1 MRRVKRGGPVGQGT
15 VDGRFQ
21 ITGVLGRGN
30 MGEVHR
36 AQDLQAD
43 LGSPHREVAVKTV
56 LRARTGVAVDTSG
69 SSKDIKR
76 FHREV
81 RIMRMLSQGHPN
93 LTLLIDGGV
102 DQAPAGSGLPY
113 LAMELLDGN
122 PLAELIDEEPQL
134 PVSWVAAIG
143 AQIASGLAAAHT
155 AGVVHRDLKPANV
168 MLTRDG
174 TVKVLDFGMGSVV
187 DDPDQTRLT
196 STGVS
201 VGTARY
207 MAPEQ
212 FRAEQVTA
220 LADLYALGCILY
232 ELLIGRPPFSARTPY
247 ELSEQHQ
254 HQQPPQLTLVRPDL
268 PTPLVRLVNRLLEK
282 DTELRPEHA
291 ALVHDAL
298 VPLALAPDDTADLL
312 APHWQVMDPVARLR
326 ALLPERAPAAPVP
339 VPRRAPRLP
348 ETMDVFGIHAD
359 LIREYESFTKSATVI
374 RDARIDGFV
383 EDDLG
388 AKSQWPDPWLSLNPF
403 FADGGH
409 VTDLVRD
416 GVLHPRCA
424 EIFQAGKKEDSR
436 RPDGRPLTFHLH
448 QRQAIEAAQAGDS
461 YVLTTGT
468 GSGKSLAYIVPIV
481 DRVLKERQAAGP
493 GVGGRVRAIVVYPM
507 NALANSQL
515 GELEKYLRHGFGKD
529 REPVTFARY
538 TGQESD
544 EVRKELRKNPPDIL
558 LTNYVMLELMLTRPE
573 DRSGLID
580 KAAGLQ
586 FLVFDEL
593 HTYRGR
599 QGADVAF
606 LIRRVREACR
616 ASATLQ
622 CIGTSATMS
631 TEGSWEDQQRE
642 VAKVAG
648 RLFGTT
654 LLPKR
659 VIGETLVRATEEG
672 PVAVP
677 AERLR
682 VPAAPRAYEA
692 LTEDPLARWIESR
705 FGLERDE
712 TGRLR
717 RCAPGTVESAAEELA
732 AASGVNE
739 EAVREA
745 IRTTLEA
752 GAQAKNPRTER
763 PLFAFRLHQFLSK
776 GDTVY
781 TTLQDPLTRPLTRTY
796 QLEQPRSGGM
806 PLFPLAFCRECGQ
819 EYLTVWRT
827 EESGAFRYEPRRDT
841 SASGGRE
848 GEGYLYV
855 GVPGQD
861 YEWPADPQSAVD
873 DRRLPESWLEAD
885 AQGVTVVKKSYRPRV
900 PKRVVVDAFG
910 HEAGEG
916 LVAAFVPAPFLFCVH
931 CQVSYEQTRGRDF
944 AKLATLDQEGRS
956 SATSLISASIVKSL
970 RAVPEESLGKEARKL
985 LTFVDNRQD
994 ASLQAGHFNDFAQ
1007 VTQLRGALYQA
1018 AVRAGE
1024 DGLRHDDLAEAV
1036 TEVMGLSPRDYATG
1050 ASLPPSLE
1058 LRAKKAFRDVVGY
1071 RLYRDLERGWRI
1083 TMPNLEQTGLLR
1095 IGYEDLDWIAGKQER
1110 WDAAHAELRNADPA
1124 LREEVTR
1131 TLLDYMRRALAID
1144 VQYFRDDF
1152 DTLQRASEERLA
1164 GPWVLS
1170 ESDRPTV
1177 GTAYPYGS
1185 KPGMERSALFLSARG
1200 KFGKYLRRNMPELRD
1215 LPLEDVQGVIEDLL
1229 KVLLDAE
1236 LVHEVESAPEHAGP
1250 AYRRRAAQKRTGFR
1264 VSAAALVWR
1273 AGTGERGT
1281 IDPLARTYTSG
1292 EGPRVN
1298 PFFRDLY
1305 KTAAAELAG
1314 LFAREHTA
1322 QVTPEDRLERERQF
1336 RAAELPLLYCSPT
1349 MELGVDIS
1357 SLNAVMMRNV
1367 PPTPAN
1373 YAQRSGRAGRSGQPA
1388 LVTTYCATGNSHDQY
1403 YFRRSQDMVSG
1414 QVAPPRL
1421 DLANEDLVRS
1431 HLQAIWLAET
1441 GMKLG
1446 TAVPD
1451 VVDVAY
1457 DPEGGDRPD
1466 PLMPLPLRA
1475 DFRDR
1480 SLDEGARRR
1489 AAKAARTVL
1498 APLITDFEATT
1509 WWYDE
1514 WIENR
1519 IERAPK
1525 LFDASF
1531 ERWRDLFRAAVI
1543 DQYEQNKRVVDHTLS
1558 PGEQSRARTR
1568 RREAETQTHLL
1579 LNRSS
1584 DSKSV
1589 TSDFNPYRY
1598 LASEG
1603 FLPGYS
1609 FPRLPLAA
1617 YIPRSGN
1624 RRNADGDYL
1633 QRPRF
1638 LAIREFGPGA
1648 LIYHEGARYQVT
1660 RVQLPPDAS
1669 GDLATAEARRCDGC
1683 GYHYAV
1689 KVGTDVC
1696 SMCGESLRGKRTG
1709 LLHLHTVYTTPRE
1722 RISSDEEERRRAGFR
1737 LETSY
1742 AFQEHGARRGRL
1754 TSHVSDAGG
1763 APVLDLDYGDSAT
1776 VRITNLGRVRDKEGE
1791 PDGYWLDL
1799 GDGRWLNDRAAAD
1812 AIEGTGMPVVDE
1824 DGNEKRRKKRV
1835 LPYVEDRRN
1844 ILVVTLDEALP
1855 EPVALSFL
1863 YALERGIEA
1872 AFELEDSEL
1881 TAELLPPDDG
1891 PRGRLLFTEAA
1902 EGGAGVL
1909 RRIQHER
1916 DALAKAARTA
1926 LAICH
1931 FDPDSGDDEGGP
1943 AADEACAR
1951 GCYACL
1957 LTYGNQTHHRRLSRH
1972 AAQPLLMRLAG
1983 SLTAREDRGESRSER
1998 FRRLAPAAGVTTGA
2012 RAAEGT
2018 GPAAG
2023 TSAAEPAESATSAAQ
2038 SSVQAPTPL
2047 ETDLAALVANG
2058 DLLGW
2063 LRAKGYR
2070 VPDEVGPFVGA
2081 AAARPDLVFRLEGVN
2096 LAVFVD
2102 VPGQAADSSRDIEAG
2117 YRLEDAGWDVLR
2129 FPTDADWDAITA
2141 HNAAYFHLR

>member
-1 MRRVKRGGPVGQGT
+1 MI
-15 VDGRFQ
+15 DGRFR
-21 ITGVLGRGN
+21 ITGSVGRGN

-36 AQDLQAD
+36 AEDLQAPP
-43 LGSPHREVAVKTV
+43 GSVHRDVAVKTI
-56 LRARTGVAVDTSG
+56 LRGRTGSTIDASG
-69 SSKDIKR
+69 ARKEVER
-76 FHREV
+76 FRREV
-81 RIMRMLSQGHPN
+81 RIMRMLSKGHPN

-102 DQAPAGSGLPY
+102 DLTAQGDGLPY
-113 LAMELLDGN
+113 LVMELLDGH
-122 PLAELIDEEPQL
+122 PLSDLIDEEPQL
-134 PVSWVAAIG
+134 PVSWAAAIG

-168 MLTRDG
+168 MLTGDG
-174 TVKVLDFGMGSVV
+174 TVKILDFGMGSIV

-212 FRAEQVTA
+212 FRAERVSG

-247 ELSEQHQ
+247 ELCEQHK
-254 HQQPPQLTLVRPDL
+254 HQQPPRLTLVRPDL
-268 PTPLVRLVNRLLEK
+268 PAELVRLVERLLEK
-282 DTELRPEHA
+282 DVELRPENA

-298 VPLALAPDDTADLL
+298 VPLALAPDDTAALL
-312 APHWQVMDPVARLR
+312 APHWQAMDPVKRLR
-326 ALLPERAPAAPVP
+326 ALLPARTAAAPVP
-339 VPRRAPRLP
+339 VPRKAPRVP

-359 LIREYESFTKSATVI
+359 LISEYEDFTRSSTVI
-374 RDARIDGFV
+374 RDPRVEGFV
-383 EDDLG
+383 KDDLA

-403 FADGGH
+403 FADGGQ

-424 EIFQAGKKEDSR
+424 EIFQAGKKEGAR

-468 GSGKSLAYIVPIV
+468 GSGKSLSYIVPIV
-481 DRVLKERQAAGP
+481 DHVLKEREAAGP
-493 GVGGRVRAIVVYPM
+493 GAERRVRAIVVYPM

-515 GELEKYLRHGFGKD
+515 MELEKYLRHGFGAGH
-529 REPVTFARY
+529 EPVTFARY

-544 EVRKELRKNPPDIL
+544 EQRKALRKDPPDIL
-558 LTNYVMLELMLTRPE
+558 LTNYVMLELMLTRPD
-573 DRSGLID
+573 DRTSLIRM
-580 KAAGLQ
+580 AEGLQ

-631 TEGSWEDQQRE
+631 TEGSWEEQRRE

-654 LLPKR
+654 VVPKR
-659 VIGETLVRATEEG
+659 VIGETLIRATEEA
-672 PVAVP
+672 PATVP

-682 VPAAPRAYEA
+682 VPAAPLSYEA
-692 LTEDPLARWIESR
+692 LTKDSLARWLESR
-705 FGLERDE
+705 FGLERE
-712 TGRLR
+712 EGTGRLR
-717 RCAPGTVESAAEELA
+717 RCAPETVETAAAELA
-732 AASGVNE
+732 SASGEPE
-739 EAVREA
+739 ERVAEA

-752 GAQAKNPRTER
+752 GARAKHPVTER

-781 TTLQDPLTRPLTRTY
+781 TTLQDPLSRPLTRTY
-796 QLEQPRSGGM
+796 QLEQPGSGGM
-806 PLFPLAFCRECGQ
+806 PLFPLSFCRECGQ

-827 EESGAFRYEPRRDT
+827 EESGSFRYEPRRDT
-841 SASGGRE
+841 SASGGRD

-855 GVPGQD
+855 GVPGED
-861 YEWPADPQSAVD
+861 YEWPVDSQTAVD
-873 DRRLPESWLEAD
+873 DRRLPESWLESD
-885 AQGVTVVKKSYRPRV
+885 AQGVTVVKKSHRPRV
-900 PKRVVVDAFG
+900 PKRVIVDPLG
-910 HEAGEG
+910 NESGEG

-970 RAVPEESLGKEARKL
+970 RAVPEDSLGKEARKL

-1018 AVRAGE
+1018 AVQAGE
-1024 DGLRHDDLAEAV
+1024 EGLHHDDLAEAV
-1036 TEVMGLSPRDYATG
+1036 TAVMGLSPREYTG
-1050 ASLPPSLE
+1050 SASLPPSLE
-1058 LRAKKAFRDVVGY
+1058 RRAAKAFRDVVGY

-1095 IGYEDLDWIAGKQER
+1095 IDYEDLAWVTDQPER
-1110 WDAAHAELRNADPA
+1110 WQSTHTVLREADPA
-1124 LREEVTR
+1124 LREEIAR

-1152 DTLQRASEERLA
+1152 DVLQGASEERLT

-1185 KPGMERSALFLSARG
+1185 RPGMERSALFLSARG
-1200 KFGKYLRRNMPELRD
+1200 KFGKYLRRNMPELRA
-1215 LPLEDVQGVIEDLL
+1215 LPLDDVQNVIEDLL
-1229 KVLLDAE
+1229 KVLLEAE
-1236 LVHEVESAPEHAGP
+1236 LVREVEAAPERSGP
-1250 AYRRRAAQKRTGFR
+1250 AYRRPAAQKRTGYR
-1264 VSAAALVWR
+1264 VAAAALVWR
-1273 AGTGERGT
+1273 AGGGERGAV
-1281 IDPLARTYTSG
+1281 DPLARTYNKG

-1305 KTAAAELAG
+1305 RTAAAELAG
-1314 LFAREHTA
+1314 LYAREHTA
-1322 QVTPEDRLERERQF
+1322 QVPPEDRLERERQF
-1336 RAAELPLLYCSPT
+1336 RTAELPLLYCSPT

-1357 SLNAVMMRNV
+1357 SLNAVLMRNV

-1388 LVTTYCATGNSHDQY
+1388 LVATYCATGNSHDQY
-1403 YFRRSQDMVSG
+1403 YFRRSQDMVAG

-1446 TAVPD
+1446 TAIPD
-1451 VVDVAY
+1451 IVDVAY
-1457 DPEGGDRPD
+1457 DPDGDDRPD
-1466 PLMPLPLRA
+1466 PHMALPLVDRI
-1475 DFRDR
+1475 RDE

-1489 AAKAARTVL
+1489 AIDAARAVL
-1498 APLITDFEATT
+1498 APLTADLAATT

-1514 WIENR
+1514 WVEDR
-1519 IERAPK
+1519 IERAPQR
-1525 LFDASF
+1525 FDVAF
-1531 ERWRDLFRAAVI
+1531 DRWRQLFRAAVI

-1558 PGEQSRARTR
+1558 QGEQSRARTR
-1568 RREAETQTHLL
+1568 RREAETQTNLL

-1589 TSDFNPYRY
+1589 MSDFNPYRY

-1689 KVGTDVC
+1689 KVGADVC
-1696 SMCGESLRGKRTG
+1696 GMCGESLRGKRTG

-1742 AFQEHGARRGRL
+1742 AFQDHGARKGRL
-1754 TSHVSDAGG
+1754 TSHVTDTEG

-1844 ILVVTLDEALP
+1844 ILVVTLDEPQP
-1855 EPVALSFL
+1855 EPIALSFL

-1891 PRGRLLFTEAA
+1891 PRRRILFMEAA

-1909 RRIQHER
+1909 RRIQHDK
-1916 DALAKAARTA
+1916 DALAQAARTA
-1926 LAICH
+1926 LEICH
-1931 FDPDSGDDEGGP
+1931 FDPETGEDLGGP
-1943 AADEACAR
+1943 SADEECAR
-1951 GCYACL
+1951 GCYVCL
-1957 LTYGNQTHHRRLSRH
+1957 LSYANQTHHRRLSRH
-1972 AAQPLLMRLAG
+1972 AARPLLLRLARA
-1983 SLTAREDRGESRSER
+1983 LTEREDRGESRSEQ
-1998 FRRLAPAAGVTTGA
+1998 FRRLAPAVDVVRDADPVPT
-2012 RAAEGT
+2012 
-2018 GPAAG
+2018 PA
-2023 TSAAEPAESATSAAQ
+2023 
-2038 SSVQAPTPL
+2038 SVPTPL
-2047 ETDLAALVANG
+2047 EADLGALVTGG

-2070 VPDEVGPFVGA
+2070 LPDEVEVLVPEAG
-2081 AAARPDLVFRLEGVN
+2081 ARPDLVFRLDGAN

-2102 VPGQAADSSRDIEAG
+2102 GPGRTADSTRDIEAG

-2129 FPTDADWDAITA
+2129 FPTDADWDAITSY
-2141 HNAAYFHLR
+2141 NAAYFHLR

>member
-1 MRRVKRGGPVGQGT
+1 MRRVKRGKAVDLVT
-15 VDGRFQ
+15 VNGRFR
-21 ITGVLGRGN
+21 ITGIVGRGN

-36 AQDLQAD
+36 AEDLQAAPD
-43 LGSPHREVAVKTV
+43 SPHREVAVKTV
-56 LRARTGVAVDTSG
+56 LRGRTGVAIDASESG
-69 SSKDIKR
+69 KEIDR
-76 FHREV
+76 FRREV

-93 LTLLIDGGV
+93 LTRLIDGGV
-102 DQAPAGSGLPY
+102 DDQGGGSGLPY
-113 LAMELLDGN
+113 LAMELLDGH
-122 PLAELIDEEPQL
+122 PLADLIDEEPQL
-134 PVSWVAAIG
+134 PVSWVAAVG
-143 AQIASGLAAAHT
+143 AQIAAGLAAAHT

-174 TVKVLDFGMGSVV
+174 TVKILDFGMGSIV

-212 FRAEQVTA
+212 FRAERVTA

-232 ELLIGRPPFSARTPY
+232 ELLIGQPPFSARTPY

-254 HQQPPQLTLVRPDL
+254 HARPPLLTLVRPDL
-268 PTPLVRLVNRLLEK
+268 PAELVRLVDRLLEK
-282 DTELRPEHA
+282 DAELRPENA
-291 ALVHDAL
+291 ALLRDVL
-298 VPLALAPDDTADLL
+298 VPLAFAPDDTAALL
-312 APHWQVMDPVARLR
+312 APHWQVMNPVARLR
-326 ALLPERAPAAPVP
+326 ALLPERTPAAPAP
-339 VPRRAPRLP
+339 VPRREPRLP

-359 LIREYESFTKSATVI
+359 LISEYESFTKSATVI
-374 RDARIDGFV
+374 RDARIAGFV
-383 EDDLG
+383 EDDMAG
-388 AKSQWPDPWLSLNPF
+388 KSQWPDPWLSLNPF
-403 FADGGH
+403 FADGGK

-416 GVLHPRCA
+416 GILHPKCA
-424 EIFQAGKKEDSR
+424 EIFQAGKKGSSR

-468 GSGKSLAYIVPIV
+468 GSGKSLSYIVPIV
-481 DRVLKERQAAGP
+481 NHVLKERQAGGA
-493 GVGGRVRAIVVYPM
+493 GGRVRAIVVYPM

-515 GELEKYLRHGFGKD
+515 MELEKYLRHGFGAGN
-529 REPVTFARY
+529 EPVTFARY

-544 EVRKELRKNPPDIL
+544 DQRRELRKNPPDIL
-558 LTNYVMLELMLTRPE
+558 LTNYVMLELMLTRPD
-573 DRSGLID
+573 DRSSLIRMAD
-580 KAAGLQ
+580 GLQ

-631 TEGSWEDQQRE
+631 TEGTWEDQRRE

-654 LLPKR
+654 VLPKR
-659 VIGETLVRATEEG
+659 VIGETLIRATEEA
-672 PVAVP
+672 PVTVP

-682 VPAAPRAYEA
+682 VQAAPRSYEA
-692 LTEDPLARWIESR
+692 LTKDSLARWLESR
-705 FGLERDE
+705 FGLERE
-712 TGRLR
+712 EGTGRFR
-717 RCAPGTVESAAEELA
+717 RCAPGTVEDAAAELA
-732 AASGVNE
+732 AESGVAE
-739 EAVREA
+739 ESVREA

-752 GAQAKNPRTER
+752 GSQAKNPMTER

-781 TTLQDPLTRPLTRTY
+781 TTLEDPLSRPLTRTY
-796 QLEQPRSGGM
+796 QLEQPGSDGK

-841 SASGGRE
+841 SASGGRD
-848 GEGYLYV
+848 GEGYLYL
-855 GVPGQD
+855 GMPGED
-861 YEWPADPQSAVD
+861 YEWPADPQTAVD
-873 DRRLPESWLEAD
+873 DRRLPESWLETD

-900 PKRVVVDAFG
+900 PKRVVVDGFG
-910 HEAGEG
+910 NESGEG

-1024 DGLRHDDLAEAV
+1024 EGLHHDELAEAV
-1036 TEVMGLSPRDYATG
+1036 TEVMGLSPREYAEG
-1050 ASLPPSLE
+1050 KALAPSME
-1058 LRAKKAFRDVVGY
+1058 RRATKAFRDVVGY

-1095 IGYEDLDWIAGKQER
+1095 IDYEDLGWIAAQPDR
-1110 WDAAHAELRNADPA
+1110 WQAAHAVLREADPA
-1124 LREEVTR
+1124 LREEVAR

-1152 DTLQRASEERLA
+1152 DTLLRASEERLT

-1170 ESDRPTV
+1170 EGDRPAV

-1200 KFGKYLRRNMPELRD
+1200 KFGKYLRRNMPELRA
-1215 LPLEDVQGVIEDLL
+1215 LPLDDVQGVIEDLL

-1236 LVHEVESAPEHAGP
+1236 LVREVEAAPEHAGP
-1250 AYRRRAAQKRTGFR
+1250 AYRRRATEKRTGYR
-1264 VSAAALVWR
+1264 VSAAALIWR
-1273 AGTGERGT
+1273 AGSGERGA
-1281 IDPLARTYTSG
+1281 IDPLARTYSSG

-1305 KTAAAELAG
+1305 RTAAAELAG

-1322 QVTPEDRLERERQF
+1322 QVTPEDRLEREGRF
-1336 RAAELPLLYCSPT
+1336 RTAELPLLYCSPT

-1357 SLNAVMMRNV
+1357 SLNAVLMRNV

-1403 YFRRSQDMVSG
+1403 YFRRSEDMVAG

-1431 HLQAIWLAET
+1431 HIQGIWLAET

-1446 TAVPD
+1446 VAIPD

-1457 DPEGGDRPD
+1457 DPDGSDRPD
-1466 PLMPLPLRA
+1466 PQMPLPLLPHI
-1475 DFRDR
+1475 RDL

-1489 AAKAARTVL
+1489 AVAAARTVL
-1498 APLITDFEATT
+1498 APLIADFADTT

-1514 WIENR
+1514 WIEDR
-1519 IERAPK
+1519 IERAPQR
-1525 LFDASF
+1525 FDDSF
-1531 ERWRDLFRAAVI
+1531 DRWRELFRAAVV

-1558 PGEQSRARTR
+1558 QGEQGRARTR
-1568 RREAETQTHLL
+1568 RREAETQTNLL

-1589 TSDFNPYRY
+1589 MSDFNPYRY

-1689 KVGTDVC
+1689 KPGVDRCT
-1696 SMCGESLRGKRTG
+1696 MCHEELRSKRTG

-1742 AFQEHGARRGRL
+1742 AFQGHGARKGRL
-1754 TSHVSDAGG
+1754 TSHVTDAEG

-1844 ILVVTLDEALP
+1844 ILVLTLDEPQP

-1891 PRGRLLFTEAA
+1891 PRRRILFTEAA

-1909 RRIQHER
+1909 RRIQHDK

-1926 LAICH
+1926 LEICH
-1931 FDPDSGDDEGGP
+1931 FDPDTGEDEGGP
-1943 AADEACAR
+1943 ADGEECAR

-1957 LTYGNQTHHRRLSRH
+1957 LTYANQTHHRRLSRH
-1972 AAQPLLMRLAG
+1972 AAHPLLVRLADAR
-1983 SLTAREDRGESRSER
+1983 TEREDRGESRSER
-1998 FRRLAPAAGVTTGA
+1998 FRRLAPAVSSGD
-2012 RAAEGT
+2012 AA
-2018 GPAAG
+2018 P
-2023 TSAAEPAESATSAAQ
+2023 ESVSL
-2038 SSVQAPTPL
+2038 TPV
-2047 ETDLAALVANG
+2047 EADLAALVARG

-2070 VPDEVGPFVGA
+2070 LPDEVNVLVQQAGA
-2081 AAARPDLVFRLEGVN
+2081 CPDLVFRLDGAN

-2102 VPGQAADSSRDIEAG
+2102 VPGHPADSTRDVEAG

-2129 FPTDADWDAITA
+2129 FPTDADWDTIKDN
-2141 HNAAYFHLR
+2141 NAAYFHLR

>member
-1 MRRVKRGGPVGQGT
+1 MGLET
-15 VDGRFQ
+15 VDGRFR
-21 ITGVLGRGN
+21 ITGIVGRGN

-36 AQDLQAD
+36 AEDLRAAPD
-43 LGSPHREVAVKTV
+43 SPHREVAVKTV
-56 LRARTGVAVDTSG
+56 LRGRTGIAVDASG
-69 SSKDIKR
+69 SGKEIDR
-76 FHREV
+76 FRREV

-102 DQAPAGSGLPY
+102 DQAPGGSGLPY
-113 LAMELLDGN
+113 LAMELLDGH
-122 PLAELIDEEPQL
+122 PLADLIDEEPQL
-134 PVSWVAAIG
+134 PVSWVAAVG
-143 AQIASGLAAAHT
+143 AQIAAGLAAAHT

-168 MLTRDG
+168 MLTGDG
-174 TVKVLDFGMGSVV
+174 TIKVLDFGMGSIV

-212 FRAEQVTA
+212 FRAERVSA

-232 ELLIGRPPFSARTPY
+232 ELLIGQPPFSARTPF

-254 HQQPPQLTLVRPDL
+254 HERPPQLTLVRPDL
-268 PTPLVRLVNRLLEK
+268 PSGLVRLVDRLLEK
-282 DTELRPEHA
+282 DAELRPENA
-291 ALVHDAL
+291 ALVRDAL
-298 VPLALAPDDTADLL
+298 VPLALAPDDTAALL

-326 ALLPERAPAAPVP
+326 ALLPQRAPAAPAP
-339 VPRRAPRLP
+339 VPRREPRLP

-359 LIREYESFTKSATVI
+359 LISEYESFTKSATVV
-374 RDARIDGFV
+374 RDARIAGFV
-383 EDDLG
+383 EDDLA

-403 FADGGH
+403 FADGGQ

-424 EIFQAGKKEDSR
+424 EIFQAGKKETSP

-481 DRVLKERQAAGP
+481 DRVLKERQAADP
-493 GVGGRVRAIVVYPM
+493 DAGGRVRAIVVYPM

-515 GELEKYLRHGFGKD
+515 MELEKYLRHGFGKG

-544 EVRKELRKNPPDIL
+544 EQRKELRKNPPDIL
-558 LTNYVMLELMLTRPE
+558 LTNYVMLELMLTRPD
-573 DRSGLID
+573 DRSSLIRM
-580 KAAGLQ
+580 AEGLQ

-631 TEGSWEDQQRE
+631 TEGSWENQQRE

-654 LLPKR
+654 VLPKR
-659 VIGETLVRATEEG
+659 VIGETLVRATEEA
-672 PVAVP
+672 PTAMP

-682 VPAAPRAYEA
+682 VPAAPRSYEA
-692 LTEDPLARWIESR
+692 LTKDTLARWVESR
-705 FGLERDE
+705 FGLEREED
-712 TGRLR
+712 TGRFR
-717 RCAPGTVESAAEELA
+717 RCAPGTVEDAAAELA
-732 AASGVNE
+732 AQSGVAE
-739 EAVREA
+739 ESVREA

-752 GAQAKNPRTER
+752 GAQAKHPVTER

-781 TTLQDPLTRPLTRTY
+781 TTLEDPLSRPLTRTY
-796 QLEQPRSGGM
+796 QLEQPGSDGM

-841 SASGGRE
+841 SASGGRD

-855 GVPGQD
+855 GMPGED
-861 YEWPADPQSAVD
+861 YEWPADPQKAVD
-873 DRRLPESWLEAD
+873 DRRLPESWLEPD

-910 HEAGEG
+910 NESGEEE

-1007 VTQLRGALYQA
+1007 VTQLRGALHQA
-1018 AVRAGE
+1018 AVQAGE
-1024 DGLRHDDLAEAV
+1024 EGLRHDGLAEAV
-1036 TEVMGLSPRDYATG
+1036 TEVMGLSSREYAAGTKL
-1050 ASLPPSLE
+1050 APSME
-1058 LRAKKAFRDVVGY
+1058 SRAAKAFRDVVGY

-1095 IGYEDLDWIAGKQER
+1095 IDYEDLGWIAAQSDR
-1110 WDAAHAELRNADPA
+1110 WESAHAVLRDADPA
-1124 LREEVTR
+1124 LREEIAR
-1131 TLLDYMRRALAID
+1131 TLLDFMRRALAVD

-1152 DTLQRASEERLA
+1152 DTLQRASEERLT
-1164 GPWVLS
+1164 GPWVLG
-1170 ESDRPTV
+1170 ESDRPAV

-1185 KPGMERSALFLSARG
+1185 RPGMERSALFLSARG

-1215 LPLEDVQGVIEDLL
+1215 LPLDDVQGVIEDLL

-1236 LVHEVESAPEHAGP
+1236 LVREVEATPEHSGP

-1264 VSAAALVWR
+1264 VSAAALIWR
-1273 AGTGERGT
+1273 AGNGERGAV
-1281 IDPLARTYTSG
+1281 DPLARTYSSG

-1305 KTAAAELAG
+1305 RTAAAELAG

-1431 HLQAIWLAET
+1431 HLQGIWLAET
-1441 GMKLG
+1441 AMKLG
-1446 TAVPD
+1446 TAIPD
-1451 VVDVAY
+1451 VIDVAY

-1466 PLMPLPLRA
+1466 PQMSLPVRIEFLSL
-1475 DFRDR
+1475 
-1480 SLDEGARRR
+1480 SLDEDARRR
-1489 AAKAARTVL
+1489 AATAARTVL
-1498 APLITDFEATT
+1498 APLISEFASTT

-1514 WIENR
+1514 WIEDR
-1519 IERAPK
+1519 IERAPDK
-1525 LFDASF
+1525 FNASF
-1531 ERWRDLFRAAVI
+1531 DRWRQLFRAAVI

-1558 PGEQSRARTR
+1558 PGEQGRARTR
-1568 RREAETQTHLL
+1568 RREAETQTNLL

-1589 TSDFNPYRY
+1589 MSDFNPYRY

-1669 GDLATAEARRCDGC
+1669 GDLATAEARRCYGC

-1689 KVGTDVC
+1689 KVGSDVC
-1696 SMCGESLRGKRTG
+1696 TMCGESLRDKRTG

-1742 AFQEHGARRGRL
+1742 AFQDHGARKGRL
-1754 TSHVSDAGG
+1754 TSHVTDTGG

-1791 PDGYWLDL
+1791 QDGYWLDL

-1824 DGNEKRRKKRV
+1824 DGNEKRRKRRV

-1844 ILVVTLDEALP
+1844 ILVVTLDEPQP

-1891 PRGRLLFTEAA
+1891 PRRHMLFTEAA

-1909 RRIQHER
+1909 RRIQHET
-1916 DALAKAARTA
+1916 DALAKAAQTA
-1926 LAICH
+1926 LEICH
-1931 FDPDSGDDEGGP
+1931 FDPETGEDKGGP
-1943 AADEACAR
+1943 ADGEQCAR

-1957 LTYGNQTHHRRLSRH
+1957 LTYGNQTHHRQLSRH
-1972 AAQPLLMRLAG
+1972 AARPLLARLAG
-1983 SLTAREDRGESRSER
+1983 ALTTREDRGESRSER
-1998 FRRLAPAAGVTTGA
+1998 FRRLAPAVGSTGA
-2012 RAAEGT
+2012 
-2018 GPAAG
+2018 PAASSAG
-2023 TSAAEPAESATSAAQ
+2023 TAPAHAPKP
-2038 SSVQAPTPL
+2038 APTQL
-2047 ETDLAALVANG
+2047 EADLSALVASG
-2058 DLLGW
+2058 DLIGW

-2070 VPDEVGPFVGA
+2070 LPDEVNAFVDG
-2081 AAARPDLVFRLEGVN
+2081 AAARPDLVFRLDGAN

-2102 VPGQAADSSRDIEAG
+2102 VPGTPADSARDIEAG
-2117 YRLEDAGWDVLR
+2117 YRLEDAAWDVLR
-2129 FPTDADWDAITA
+2129 FPTDADWNAITE
-2141 HNAAYFHLR
+2141 HHAAYFHLR

>member
-1 MRRVKRGGPVGQGT
+1 MGLETVG
-15 VDGRFQ
+15 GRFR
-21 ITGVLGRGN
+21 ITGAVGRGN
-30 MGEVHR
+30 MGEVRR
-36 AQDLQAD
+36 AEDLDAAPD
-43 LGSPHREVAVKTV
+43 SPHREVAVKTV
-56 LRARTGVAVDTSG
+56 LRGRTGIAVDTSG
-69 SSKDIKR
+69 SGKEIDR
-76 FHREV
+76 FRREV

-102 DQAPAGSGLPY
+102 DGGVDGGPGGSGLPY
-113 LAMELLDGN
+113 LAMELLDGH
-122 PLAELIDEEPQL
+122 PLADLIDEEPQL
-134 PVSWVAAIG
+134 PVSWAAAIG
-143 AQIASGLAAAHT
+143 AQIAAGLTAAHT

-168 MLTRDG
+168 MLTGDG
-174 TVKVLDFGMGSVV
+174 TVKILDFGMGSIV

-212 FRAEQVTA
+212 FRAERVSA
-220 LADLYALGCILY
+220 PADLYALGCVLY
-232 ELLIGRPPFSARTPY
+232 ELLIGRPPFSARTAF
-247 ELSEQHQ
+247 ELSRQHL
-254 HQQPPQLTLVRPDL
+254 HELPPRLTLVRPDL
-268 PTPLVRLVNRLLEK
+268 PAGLVRLVDRLLEK
-282 DTELRPEHA
+282 DAELRPENA
-291 ALVHDAL
+291 DAVRETL
-298 VPLALAPDDTADLL
+298 VPLALAPDPTAGLL
-312 APHWQVMDPVARLR
+312 APHWRAMDPVARLR
-326 ALLPERAPAAPVP
+326 ALLPEPAPAAPAP
-339 VPRRAPRLP
+339 APRRRPRLP
-348 ETMDVFGIHAD
+348 ETMDVFGIHSD
-359 LIREYESFTKSATVI
+359 LIAEYADFTRSATVI
-374 RDARIDGFV
+374 RDARIEGFV
-383 EDDLG
+383 EEDL
-388 AKSQWPDPWLSLNPF
+388 ARKSQWPDPWLSLNPF
-403 FADGGH
+403 FADGGQ

-424 EIFQAGKKEDSR
+424 EIFQAGKRKDSP

-448 QRQAIEAAQAGDS
+448 QRQAIEAAHAGDS

-481 DRVLKERQAAGP
+481 DRVLREREAAGP
-493 GVGGRVRAIVVYPM
+493 KAGGRVRAIVVYPM

-515 GELEKYLRHGFGKD
+515 GELEKYLRHGFGRG

-538 TGQESD
+538 TGQESEED
-544 EVRKELRKNPPDIL
+544 RRELRRDPPDIL
-558 LTNYVMLELMLTRPE
+558 LTNYVMLELMLTRPD
-573 DRSGLID
+573 DRSSLIRMAEGLR
-580 KAAGLQ
+580 

-616 ASATLQ
+616 ASASLQ
-622 CIGTSATMS
+622 CVGTSATMS
-631 TEGSWEDQQRE
+631 TEGPWEEQRRE
-642 VAKVAG
+642 VARVAG
-648 RLFGTT
+648 RLFGTVV
-654 LLPKR
+654 LPER
-659 VIGETLVRATEEG
+659 VIGETLVRATGEAPES
-672 PVAVP
+672 VP

-682 VPAAPRAYEA
+682 VPAAPRSYEA
-692 LTEDPLARWIESR
+692 LARDPLARWVESR
-705 FGLERDE
+705 FGLETE
-712 TGRLR
+712 EGTGRLR
-717 RCAPGTVESAAEELA
+717 RRAPETVERAAAELT
-732 AASGVNE
+732 AASGVDGE
-739 EAVREA
+739 SVREA

-752 GAQAKNPRTER
+752 GAQAKHPLTER

-781 TTLQDPLTRPLTRTY
+781 TTLEDPLTRPLTRTY
-796 QLEQPRSGGM
+796 QLEQPGSGGK
-806 PLFPLAFCRECGQ
+806 PLFPLSFCRECGQ

-827 EESGAFRYEPRRDT
+827 EEGGAFRYEPRRDT
-841 SASGGRE
+841 SASGGRD
-848 GEGYLYV
+848 GEGYLYL
-855 GVPGQD
+855 GMPGQD
-861 YEWPADPQSAVD
+861 YEWPADPRKAVD
-873 DRRLPESWLEAD
+873 DRRLPESWLEPD
-885 AQGVTVVKKSYRPRV
+885 AQGVMVVRKSYRPRV
-900 PKRVVVDAFG
+900 PRRVVVDAYG
-910 HEAGEG
+910 NESGEGTGENGGTG

-931 CQVSYEQTRGRDF
+931 CQVSYEQTRGQDF
-944 AKLATLDQEGRS
+944 AKLATLAQEGRS

-970 RAVPEESLGKEARKL
+970 RAVPEESLDKEARKL

-1024 DGLRHDDLAEAV
+1024 EGLRHDGLAEAV
-1036 TEVMGLSPRDYATG
+1036 TEVMGLAPREYASGTD
-1050 ASLPPSLE
+1050 LPPSLE
-1058 LRAKKAFRDVVGY
+1058 RRAAKVFRDVVGY

-1095 IGYEDLDWIAGKQER
+1095 IDYEDLVWVATRPER
-1110 WDAAHAELRNADPA
+1110 WQSSHAVLRGADPA
-1124 LREEVTR
+1124 LREEVAR
-1131 TLLDYMRRALAID
+1131 TLLDFMRRALAID
-1144 VQYFRDDF
+1144 VRYFRDDF
-1152 DTLQRASEERLA
+1152 DALQRASEERLT
-1164 GPWVLS
+1164 GPWVLG
-1170 ESDRPTV
+1170 ESDRPAV
-1177 GTAYPYGS
+1177 GTAYPYAS
-1185 KPGMERSALFLSARG
+1185 RPGMERSALFLSARG
-1200 KFGKYLRRNMPELRD
+1200 KFGRYLRRNIPELRD
-1215 LPLEDVQGVIEDLL
+1215 LPLDDVRCVIEDLL
-1229 KVLLDAE
+1229 KVLREAD
-1236 LVHEVESAPEHAGP
+1236 LVREVEAAPERSGP
-1250 AYRRRAAQKRTGFR
+1250 AYRRRADQKRTGYR
-1264 VSAAALVWR
+1264 VSASALIWR
-1273 AGTGERGT
+1273 AGSGERGAV
-1281 IDPLARTYTSG
+1281 DPLARTYSSG

-1305 KTAAAELAG
+1305 RGAAAELAG

-1322 QVTPEDRLERERQF
+1322 QVAPEDRLERERRF
-1336 RAAELPLLYCSPT
+1336 REAELPLLYCSPT

-1373 YAQRSGRAGRSGQPA
+1373 YAQRSGRAGRSGRPA

-1403 YFRRSQDMVSG
+1403 YFRRSRDMVAG

-1431 HLQAIWLAET
+1431 HLQGIWLAET

-1446 TAVPD
+1446 TAIPD

-1457 DPEGGDRPD
+1457 DPDGGDRPD
-1466 PLMPLPLRA
+1466 PRMPLPLLP
-1475 DFRDR
+1475 DVRDK
-1480 SLDEGARRR
+1480 SLDEAARRR
-1489 AAKAARTVL
+1489 AVATARTVL
-1498 APLITDFEATT
+1498 APLIADFEATT

-1514 WIENR
+1514 WIEDR
-1519 IERAPK
+1519 IERAPER
-1525 LFDASF
+1525 FDASF
-1531 ERWRDLFRAAVI
+1531 DRWRGLFRAAVI
-1543 DQYEQNKRVVDHTLS
+1543 DQYEQNRRVVDHTLS
-1558 PGEQSRARTR
+1558 PGEQSRARSR
-1568 RREAETQTHLL
+1568 RREAETQTNLL
-1579 LNRSS
+1579 LNRSV

-1589 TSDFNPYRY
+1589 MSDFNPYRY

-1683 GYHYAV
+1683 GYHH
-1689 KVGTDVC
+1689 DVRAGSDLC
-1696 SMCGESLRGKRTG
+1696 AMCGEPLRGKRTG

-1742 AFQEHGARRGRL
+1742 AFQDHGVRKGRL
-1754 TSHVSDAGG
+1754 TSHVTDAGG

-1824 DGNEKRRKKRV
+1824 EGNEKRRKKRV

-1844 ILVVTLDEALP
+1844 ILVVTLDEPLP
-1855 EPVALSFL
+1855 EPVALSVL
-1863 YALERGIEA
+1863 YALERGVEA

-1891 PRGRLLFTEAA
+1891 PRRRMLFTEAA

-1909 RRIQHER
+1909 RRVQHER
-1916 DALAKAARTA
+1916 GALAQAARTA
-1926 LAICH
+1926 LEICH
-1931 FDPDSGDDEGGP
+1931 FDPDTGEDLGGP
-1943 AADEACAR
+1943 ADGEECAR

-1972 AAQPLLMRLAG
+1972 AARPLLLRLAG
-1983 SLTAREDRGESRSER
+1983 ARTEREDRGESRSER
-1998 FRRLAPAAGVTTGA
+1998 FRRLAPAVGTTSGPSAPDTAGAPDTA
-2012 RAAEGT
+2012 
-2018 GPAAG
+2018 PASP
-2023 TSAAEPAESATSAAQ
+2023 TPAEA
-2038 SSVQAPTPL
+2038 
-2047 ETDLAALVANG
+2047 DLADLVARG

-2070 VPDEVGPFVGA
+2070 PPDEAGAFVDA
-2081 AAARPDLVFRLEGVN
+2081 ADARPDLVFHVEDVH

-2102 VPGQAADSSRDIEAG
+2102 LPGHPADPTRDTDAEDRLVEAG
-2117 YRLEDAGWDVLR
+2117 WEVLR
-2129 FPTDADWDAITA
+2129 FPAGAEAEADWEAVIDNHAS
-2141 HNAAYFHLR
+2141 YLRLR

>member
-1 MRRVKRGGPVGQGT
+1 MSLET
-15 VDGRFQ
+15 VDARFR
-21 ITGVLGRGN
+21 ITGIVGRGN

-36 AQDLQAD
+36 AEDLRAAP
-43 LGSPHREVAVKTV
+43 GSPHREVAVKTV
-56 LRARTGVAVDTSG
+56 LRGRTGIAVNTSQ
-69 SSKDIKR
+69 STREFDR
-76 FHREV
+76 FRREV

-93 LTLLIDGGV
+93 LTLLIDGGI
-102 DQAPAGSGLPY
+102 DGTPGGNGLPY
-113 LAMELLDGN
+113 LAMELLDGH
-122 PLAELIDEEPQL
+122 PLADLIDEEPQL

-143 AQIASGLAAAHT
+143 AQIAAGLTAAHT

-174 TVKVLDFGMGSVV
+174 TVKILDFGMGTIV

-212 FRAEQVTA
+212 FRAERVSG

-232 ELLIGRPPFSARTPY
+232 ELLVGQPPFSARTPY

-254 HQQPPQLTLVRPDL
+254 HAQPPLLTLVRPDL
-268 PTPLVRLVNRLLEK
+268 PAELVRLVDRLLEK
-282 DTELRPEHA
+282 KAELRPENA
-291 ALVHDAL
+291 ALLRDVL
-298 VPLALAPDDTADLL
+298 VPLALAPDDTAALL
-312 APHWQVMDPVARLR
+312 APHWAVMNPVARLR
-326 ALLPERAPAAPVP
+326 TLLPERAPAVPVP
-339 VPRRAPRLP
+339 VPRREPRLP

-359 LIREYESFTKSATVI
+359 LISEYEDFTKSATVF
-374 RDARIDGFV
+374 RDARIEGFV
-383 EDDLG
+383 KDDLA

-403 FADGGH
+403 FADGGK
-409 VTDLVRD
+409 VTDLVQE
-416 GVLHPRCA
+416 GLLHPKCA
-424 EIFQAGKKEDSR
+424 EIFQAGKKESSR

-448 QRQAIEAAQAGDS
+448 QRQAIEAAGAGDS

-481 DRVLKERQAAGP
+481 NHVLKERQAASLRAG
-493 GVGGRVRAIVVYPM
+493 GNGTGGNSTGGRTEGGRVRAIVVYPM

-515 GELEKYLRHGFGKD
+515 MELEKYLRHGFGAGQ
-529 REPVTFARY
+529 EPVTFARY
-538 TGQESD
+538 TGQES
-544 EVRKELRKNPPDIL
+544 EERRKELRKNPPDIL
-558 LTNYVMLELMLTRPE
+558 LTNYVMLELMLTRPD
-573 DRSGLID
+573 DRSSLIR
-580 KAAGLQ
+580 KAEGLQ

-599 QGADVAF
+599 QGADVAL
-606 LIRRVREACR
+606 LIRRVREACG
-616 ASATLQ
+616 ASDSLQ
-622 CIGTSATMS
+622 CVGTSATMS
-631 TEGSWEDQQRE
+631 TEGSWEEQKRE
-642 VAKVAG
+642 VAAVAG
-648 RLFGTT
+648 RLFGTKV
-654 LLPKR
+654 LPKR
-659 VIGETLVRATEEG
+659 VIGETLVRATDEA
-672 PVAVP
+672 PVTVP

-682 VPAAPRAYEA
+682 VPAAPRSYEA
-692 LTEDPLARWIESR
+692 LTKDPLARWVESR
-705 FGLERDE
+705 FGLEREEE

-717 RCAPGTVESAAEELA
+717 RCPPGTVEDAAAELA
-732 AASGVNE
+732 SDSGVAEE
-739 EAVREA
+739 EAREA

-752 GAQAKNPRTER
+752 GSQAKHPVTER

-781 TTLQDPLTRPLTRTY
+781 TTLEDPLSRPLTRTY
-796 QLEQPRSGGM
+796 QLEQPNSDGK

-827 EESGAFRYEPRRDT
+827 EENGSFRYEPRRDT
-841 SASGGRE
+841 SASGGRA
-848 GEGYLYV
+848 GEGYLYL
-855 GVPGQD
+855 GVPGED
-861 YEWPADPQSAVD
+861 YEWPADPQTAVD
-873 DRRLPESWLEAD
+873 DRRLPESWLESD
-885 AQGVTVVKKSYRPRV
+885 AQGLTVVKKSYRPRV
-900 PKRVVVDAFG
+900 PKHVVVDGFG
-910 HEAGEG
+910 NESGEG
-916 LVAAFVPAPFLFCVH
+916 LAAAFVPAPFLFCVH

-970 RAVPEESLGKEARKL
+970 RAVPEDSLGKEARKL

-1018 AVRAGE
+1018 ALRAGE
-1024 DGLRHDDLAEAV
+1024 DGLHHDDLAEAV
-1036 TEVMGLSPRDYATG
+1036 TEVMGLSTREYTGG
-1050 ASLPPSLE
+1050 ASLAPSME
-1058 LRAKKAFRDVVGY
+1058 RRATKAFRDVVGY

-1095 IGYEDLDWIAGKQER
+1095 IDYEDLSWIAAAPDR
-1110 WDAAHAELRNADPA
+1110 WEATHAVLRDADPA
-1124 LREEVTR
+1124 LREEIAR
-1131 TLLDYMRRALAID
+1131 TLLDFMRRALAID

-1152 DTLQRASEERLA
+1152 DTLQRASEERLT

-1170 ESDRPTV
+1170 ESDRPDV

-1185 KPGMERSALFLSARG
+1185 KPGMERSALFVSARG

-1215 LPLEDVQGVIEDLL
+1215 LPQDDVQTVIEDLL
-1229 KVLLDAE
+1229 KVLLAAE
-1236 LVHEVESAPEHAGP
+1236 LVREVDATPERSGP
-1250 AYRRRAAQKRTGFR
+1250 AFRRRAAQKRTGYR

-1273 AGTGERGT
+1273 AGSGERGA
-1281 IDPLARTYTSG
+1281 IDPLARTYNSG

-1305 KTAAAELAG
+1305 RTASAELAG

-1322 QVTPEDRLERERQF
+1322 QVTPEDRLEREGQF
-1336 RAAELPLLYCSPT
+1336 RTAELPLLYCSPT

-1403 YFRRSQDMVSG
+1403 YFRRSQDMVAG

-1446 TAVPD
+1446 IAVPD

-1457 DPEGGDRPD
+1457 DPDGSDRPD
-1466 PLMPLPLRA
+1466 PQMPLPLLPHI
-1475 DFRDR
+1475 RDL
-1480 SLDEGARRR
+1480 SEDEGARRR
-1489 AAKAARTVL
+1489 AVSVAHAVL
-1498 APLITDFEATT
+1498 DPLRHLFADTT

-1514 WIENR
+1514 WIEDR
-1519 IERAPK
+1519 IERAPER
-1525 LFDASF
+1525 FDKRF
-1531 ERWRDLFRAAVI
+1531 NRWRALFRAAVV

-1558 PGEQSRARTR
+1558 QGQQVQARTR
-1568 RREAETQTHLL
+1568 RREAETQTNLL

-1589 TSDFNPYRY
+1589 MSDFNPYRY

-1683 GYHYAV
+1683 GYHYSV
-1689 KVGTDVC
+1689 KAGVDRCT
-1696 SMCGESLRGKRTG
+1696 MCFEELRNKRTG

-1742 AFQEHGARRGRL
+1742 AFQDHGARKGRL
-1754 TSHVSDAGG
+1754 TSQVTDADGL
-1763 APVLDLDYGDSAT
+1763 PVLAVDYGDSAT

-1812 AIEGTGMPVVDE
+1812 AIEGTGMPSSSTGMPVVDD

-1844 ILVVTLDEALP
+1844 ILVVTLDEPEP

-1891 PRGRLLFTEAA
+1891 PRRRILFTEAA

-1909 RRIQHER
+1909 RRIQQDKR
-1916 DALAKAARTA
+1916 ALAKAARTA
-1926 LAICH
+1926 LEICH
-1931 FDPDSGDDEGGP
+1931 FDAETGKDEGELVGG
-1943 AADEACAR
+1943 EGCAR

-1957 LTYGNQTHHRRLSRH
+1957 LTYANQTHHRRLSRH
-1972 AAQPLLMRLAG
+1972 LARPLLRRLAG
-1983 SLTAREDRGESRSER
+1983 ALTEREDRGESRSEQ
-1998 FRRLAPAAGVTTGA
+1998 FRRLAPAARHRTGDGDGDA
-2012 RAAEGT
+2012 AAER
-2018 GPAAG
+2018 PPVP
-2023 TSAAEPAESATSAAQ
+2023 S
-2038 SSVQAPTPL
+2038 PTPL
-2047 ETDLAALVANG
+2047 EADLGALVTSG

-2070 VPDEVGPFVGA
+2070 LPDEVRSLVPEAGA
-2081 AAARPDLVFRLEGVN
+2081 CPDLVFRLDGAN

-2102 VPGQAADSSRDIEAG
+2102 GPGRPADATRDIEAG
-2117 YRLEDAGWDVLR
+2117 YRLEDAGWDVVR
-2129 FPTDADWDAITA
+2129 FPTDADWDAITE

>member
-1 MRRVKRGGPVGQGT
+1 MGLETVG
-15 VDGRFQ
+15 GRFR
-21 ITGVLGRGN
+21 ITGAVGRGN

-36 AQDLQAD
+36 AEDLDAD
-43 LGSPHREVAVKTV
+43 PDSPHRRVAVKTV
-56 LRARTGVAVDTSG
+56 LRGRTGIAVDTSG
-69 SSKDIKR
+69 SGKEIDR
-76 FHREV
+76 FRREV

-102 DQAPAGSGLPY
+102 DDTPGAGGLPY
-113 LAMELLDGN
+113 LAMELLDGH
-122 PLAELIDEEPQL
+122 PLADLIDEEPQL
-134 PVSWVAAIG
+134 PVSWTAAIG
-143 AQIASGLAAAHT
+143 AQIAAGLTAAHT

-168 MLTRDG
+168 MLTGDG
-174 TVKVLDFGMGSVV
+174 TVKVLDFGMGSIV

-201 VGTARY
+201 LGTARY

-212 FRAEQVTA
+212 FRAERVSA
-220 LADLYALGCILY
+220 PADLYALGCILY
-232 ELLIGRPPFSARTPY
+232 ELLTGRPPFSARTHY
-247 ELSEQHQ
+247 ELSEQHL
-254 HQQPPQLTLVRPDL
+254 HERPPRLTLVRPDL
-268 PTPLVRLVNRLLEK
+268 PAGLVRLVERLLEK
-282 DTELRPEHA
+282 DAELRPENA
-291 ALVHDAL
+291 ALVREAL
-298 VPLALAPDDTADLL
+298 VPLALAPDATAALL
-312 APHWQVMDPVARLR
+312 APHWRAMDPVARLR
-326 ALLPERAPAAPVP
+326 ALLPEPAPAAPAP
-339 VPRRAPRLP
+339 VPRRQPRLP
-348 ETMDVFGIHAD
+348 EAMDVFGIHAD
-359 LIREYESFTKSATVI
+359 LIAEYESFTRSGTVI
-374 RDARIDGFV
+374 RDARIEGFV
-383 EDDLG
+383 ADDLK

-403 FADGGH
+403 FADGGQ

-424 EIFQAGKKEDSR
+424 EIFQAGKKETSP

-448 QRQAIEAAQAGDS
+448 QRQAIEAARAGDS

-468 GSGKSLAYIVPIV
+468 GSGKSLSYIVPIV
-481 DRVLKERQAAGP
+481 DRVLKERRAAGP
-493 GVGGRVRAIVVYPM
+493 DAGGRVRAIVVYPM

-515 GELEKYLRHGFGKD
+515 GELEKYLRHGFGKG

-538 TGQESD
+538 TGQETT
-544 EVRKELRKNPPDIL
+544 EERRELRRNPPDIL
-558 LTNYVMLELMLTRPE
+558 LTNYVMLELMLTRPD
-573 DRSGLID
+573 DRSSLIRM
-580 KAAGLQ
+580 AEGLQ

-616 ASATLQ
+616 ASASLQ
-622 CIGTSATMS
+622 CVGTSATMS
-631 TEGSWEDQQRE
+631 TEGSWEDQRRE

-654 LLPKR
+654 VLPER
-659 VIGETLVRATEEG
+659 VIGETLVRATDEAPET
-672 PVAVP
+672 VP

-682 VPAAPRAYEA
+682 VPAAPRSYEA
-692 LTEDPLARWIESR
+692 LTKDPLARWVESR
-705 FGLERDE
+705 FGLERE
-712 TGRLR
+712 EGTGRLR
-717 RCAPGTVESAAEELA
+717 RRAPGTVEEAAAELA
-732 AASGVNE
+732 AASGVAE
-739 EAVREA
+739 ESVREA

-752 GAQAKNPRTER
+752 GAQAKHPVTER

-781 TTLQDPLTRPLTRTY
+781 TTLEDPLTRPLTRTY
-796 QLEQPRSGGM
+796 QLEQPDSDGK

-827 EESGAFRYEPRRDT
+827 EEHGAFRYEPRRDT

-848 GEGYLYV
+848 GEGYLYL
-855 GVPGQD
+855 GMPGQD
-861 YEWPADPQSAVD
+861 YEWPADPQRAVD
-873 DRRLPESWLEAD
+873 DRRLPESWLEPD
-885 AQGVTVVKKSYRPRV
+885 ARGVTVVRKSHRPHV
-900 PKRVVVDAFG
+900 PQRVVVDAYG
-910 HEAGEG
+910 VESGEG
-916 LVAAFVPAPFLFCVH
+916 GLPAAFVPAPFLFCVH

-956 SATSLISASIVKSL
+956 SATSLISASIVRSL

-1024 DGLRHDDLAEAV
+1024 EGLHHDDLAEAV
-1036 TEVMGLSPRDYATG
+1036 TEVMGLRPHEYAAGTRL
-1050 ASLPPSLE
+1050 APSME
-1058 LRAKKAFRDVVGY
+1058 RRAAKAFRDVVGH

-1095 IGYEDLDWIAGKQER
+1095 IDYEDLDWIAADPGSWESS
-1110 WDAAHAELRNADPA
+1110 HAVLRDADPA
-1124 LREEVTR
+1124 LREEVAR
-1131 TLLDYMRRALAID
+1131 TLLDHMRRALAID

-1152 DTLQRASEERLA
+1152 DTLRRASEERLT
-1164 GPWVLS
+1164 GPWVLGD
-1170 ESDRPTV
+1170 SDQPAV

-1185 KPGMERSALFLSARG
+1185 RPGMERSALFLSARG
-1200 KFGKYLRRNMPELRD
+1200 KFGKYLRRNMPGLREGSASLD
-1215 LPLEDVQGVIEDLL
+1215 DVQCVIEDLL
-1229 KVLLDAE
+1229 KVLRDAD
-1236 LVHEVESAPEHAGP
+1236 LVREVEAAPERSGP
-1250 AYRRRAAQKRTGFR
+1250 AFRRRAAEKRTGYR

-1273 AGTGERGT
+1273 AGDGERGAV
-1281 IDPLARTYTSG
+1281 DPLARTYSSG

-1305 KTAAAELAG
+1305 RTAAAELSG

-1322 QVTPEDRLERERQF
+1322 QVAPEDRLEREKRF
-1336 RAAELPLLYCSPT
+1336 RDAELPLLYCSPT

-1373 YAQRSGRAGRSGQPA
+1373 YAQRSGRAGRSGRPA

-1431 HLQAIWLAET
+1431 HLQGIWLAET
-1441 GMKLG
+1441 GMRLG
-1446 TAVPD
+1446 TAIPD

-1457 DPEGGDRPD
+1457 DPDGGDRPD
-1466 PLMPLPLRA
+1466 PRMPLPLLG
-1475 DFRDR
+1475 DVRDL

-1489 AAKAARTVL
+1489 AVAAARTVL
-1498 APLITDFEATT
+1498 APLIADFEATT

-1514 WIENR
+1514 WIEDR
-1519 IERAPK
+1519 VERAPK
-1525 LFDASF
+1525 EFDAAF
-1531 ERWRDLFRAAVI
+1531 DRWRDLFRAAVI
-1543 DQYEQNKRVVDHTLS
+1543 DQYEQNRRVVDHTLS
-1558 PGEQSRARTR
+1558 PGEQGRARTR
-1568 RREAETQTHLL
+1568 RREAETQTNLL
-1579 LNRSS
+1579 LNRSA

-1589 TSDFNPYRY
+1589 MSDFNPYRY

-1624 RRNADGDYL
+1624 RRGADGDYL

-1660 RVQLPPDAS
+1660 RVQLPPDTS

-1683 GYHYAV
+1683 GYHHDV
-1689 KVGTDVC
+1689 KAGSDLC
-1696 SMCGESLRGKRTG
+1696 AMCGEPLRGKRTG

-1742 AFQEHGARRGRL
+1742 AFQDHGARKGRL
-1754 TSHVSDAGG
+1754 TSHVTDAGG

-1812 AIEGTGMPVVDE
+1812 AVEGTGMPVVDE

-1844 ILVVTLDEALP
+1844 VLVVTLDEPQP

-1863 YALERGIEA
+1863 YALERGVEA

-1891 PRGRLLFTEAA
+1891 PRRRMLFTEAA

-1909 RRIQHER
+1909 RRIRHDE

-1926 LAICH
+1926 LEICH
-1931 FDPDSGDDEGGP
+1931 FDPDTGEDLGGP
-1943 AADEACAR
+1943 TEHEKCAR
-1951 GCYACL
+1951 GCYTCL
-1957 LTYGNQTHHRRLSRH
+1957 LTYANQGHHRQLSRH
-1972 AAQPLLMRLAG
+1972 TARPLLLRLAG
-1983 SLTAREDRGESRSER
+1983 ARTEREDRGESRSEA
-1998 FRRLAPAAGVTTGA
+1998 FRRLAPAAG
-2012 RAAEGT
+2012 
-2018 GPAAG
+2018 G
-2023 TSAAEPAESATSAAQ
+2023 TSGGAPV
-2038 SSVQAPTPL
+2038 SSPTPV
-2047 ETDLAALVANG
+2047 EADLSALVARG

-2063 LRAKGYR
+2063 LKAKGYR
-2070 VPDEVGPFVGA
+2070 LPDEVDVLADA
-2081 AAARPDLVFRLEGVN
+2081 AAARPDLVFRLDGVH

-2102 VPGQAADSSRDIEAG
+2102 VPGRPADPTRDVEAG
-2117 YRLEDAGWDVLR
+2117 YRLEEAGWDVVR
-2129 FPTDADWDAITA
+2129 FPTDADWDAVVD
-2141 HNAAYFHLR
+2141 HNAGYFHLR

>member
-1 MRRVKRGGPVGQGT
+1 MRRVKRGKAVDLVT
-15 VDGRFQ
+15 VNGRFR
-21 ITGVLGRGN
+21 ITGIVGRGN

-36 AQDLQAD
+36 AEDLQAAPD
-43 LGSPHREVAVKTV
+43 SPHREVAVKTV
-56 LRARTGVAVDTSG
+56 LRGRTGVAIDASG
-69 SSKDIKR
+69 SGKEIDR
-76 FHREV
+76 FRREV

-93 LTLLIDGGV
+93 LTRLIDGGV
-102 DQAPAGSGLPY
+102 DDQPGGSGLPY
-113 LAMELLDGN
+113 LAMELLDGH
-122 PLAELIDEEPQL
+122 PLADLIDEEPQL
-134 PVSWVAAIG
+134 PVSWVAAVG
-143 AQIASGLAAAHT
+143 AQIAAGLAAAHT

-174 TVKVLDFGMGSVV
+174 TVKILDFGMGSIV

-212 FRAEQVTA
+212 FRAERVTA

-232 ELLIGRPPFSARTPY
+232 ELLIGQPPFSARTPY

-254 HQQPPQLTLVRPDL
+254 HARPPLLTLVRPDL
-268 PTPLVRLVNRLLEK
+268 PAELVRLVDRLLEK
-282 DTELRPEHA
+282 DAELRPENA
-291 ALVHDAL
+291 ALLRDVL
-298 VPLALAPDDTADLL
+298 VPLAFAPDDTAALL

-326 ALLPERAPAAPVP
+326 ALLPERTPAAPAP
-339 VPRRAPRLP
+339 VPRREPRLP

-359 LIREYESFTKSATVI
+359 LISEYESFTKSATVI
-374 RDARIDGFV
+374 RDARIAGFV
-383 EDDLG
+383 EDDMA

-403 FADGGH
+403 FADGGK

-416 GVLHPRCA
+416 GILHPKCA
-424 EIFQAGKKEDSR
+424 EIFQAGKKESSR

-468 GSGKSLAYIVPIV
+468 GSGKSLSYIVPIV
-481 DRVLKERQAAGP
+481 NHVLKERQAGGA
-493 GVGGRVRAIVVYPM
+493 GGRVRAIVVYPM

-515 GELEKYLRHGFGKD
+515 MELEKYLRHGFGAGN
-529 REPVTFARY
+529 EPVTFARY

-544 EVRKELRKNPPDIL
+544 EQRRELRKNPPDIL
-558 LTNYVMLELMLTRPE
+558 LTNYVMLELMLTRPD
-573 DRSGLID
+573 DRSSLIRMAD
-580 KAAGLQ
+580 GLQ

-616 ASATLQ
+616 ASTTLQ

-631 TEGSWEDQQRE
+631 TEGSWEDQRRE

-654 LLPKR
+654 VLPKR
-659 VIGETLVRATEEG
+659 VIGETLIRATEEA
-672 PVAVP
+672 PVTVP

-682 VPAAPRAYEA
+682 VPAAPRSYEA
-692 LTEDPLARWIESR
+692 LTKDSLARWLESR
-705 FGLERDE
+705 FGLERE
-712 TGRLR
+712 EGTERFR
-717 RCAPGTVESAAEELA
+717 RCAPGTVEDAAAELA
-732 AASGVNE
+732 AESGVAE
-739 EAVREA
+739 EGVREA

-752 GAQAKNPRTER
+752 GSQAKNPMTER

-781 TTLQDPLTRPLTRTY
+781 TTLEDPLSRPLTRTY
-796 QLEQPRSGGM
+796 QLEQPGSDGK

-841 SASGGRE
+841 SASGGRD
-848 GEGYLYV
+848 GEGYLYL
-855 GVPGQD
+855 GMPGED
-861 YEWPADPQSAVD
+861 YEWPADPQTAVD
-873 DRRLPESWLEAD
+873 DRRLPESWLETD
-885 AQGVTVVKKSYRPRV
+885 AQGVAVVKKSYRPRV
-900 PKRVVVDAFG
+900 PKRVVVDGFG
-910 HEAGEG
+910 NESGEG

-1018 AVRAGE
+1018 AVQAGE
-1024 DGLRHDDLAEAV
+1024 EGLHHDELAEAV
-1036 TEVMGLSPRDYATG
+1036 TEVMGLSPREYAEG
-1050 ASLPPSLE
+1050 RALAPSME
-1058 LRAKKAFRDVVGY
+1058 RRATKAFRDVVGY

-1095 IGYEDLDWIAGKQER
+1095 IDYEDLGWIAAQPDR
-1110 WDAAHAELRNADPA
+1110 WQAAHAVLREADPA
-1124 LREEVTR
+1124 LREEVAR
-1131 TLLDYMRRALAID
+1131 TLLDHMRRALAID

-1152 DTLQRASEERLA
+1152 DTLLRASEERLT

-1170 ESDRPTV
+1170 ESDRPAV

-1200 KFGKYLRRNMPELRD
+1200 KFGKYLRRNIPELRA
-1215 LPLEDVQGVIEDLL
+1215 LPLDDVQVVIEDLL

-1236 LVHEVESAPEHAGP
+1236 LVREVEAAPEHAGP
-1250 AYRRRAAQKRTGFR
+1250 AYRRRAAEKRTGYR
-1264 VSAAALVWR
+1264 VSAAALIWR
-1273 AGTGERGT
+1273 AGSGERGA
-1281 IDPLARTYTSG
+1281 IDPLARTYSSG

-1305 KTAAAELAG
+1305 RTAAAELAG

-1322 QVTPEDRLERERQF
+1322 QVTPEDRLEREGRF
-1336 RAAELPLLYCSPT
+1336 RTAELPLLYCSPT

-1357 SLNAVMMRNV
+1357 SLNAVLMRNV

-1403 YFRRSQDMVSG
+1403 YFRRSQDMVAG

-1431 HLQAIWLAET
+1431 HIQGIWLAET

-1446 TAVPD
+1446 IAIPD

-1457 DPEGGDRPD
+1457 DPDGSDRPD
-1466 PLMPLPLRA
+1466 PQMPLPLLPHI
-1475 DFRDR
+1475 RDL

-1489 AAKAARTVL
+1489 AVAAARTVL
-1498 APLITDFEATT
+1498 APLIGDFADTT

-1514 WIENR
+1514 WIEDR
-1519 IERAPK
+1519 IERAPQR
-1525 LFDASF
+1525 FDDSF
-1531 ERWRDLFRAAVI
+1531 DRWRDLFRAAVV

-1558 PGEQSRARTR
+1558 QGEQGRARTR
-1568 RREAETQTHLL
+1568 RREAETQTNLL

-1584 DSKSV
+1584 DNKSV
-1589 TSDFNPYRY
+1589 MSDFNPYRY

-1689 KVGTDVC
+1689 KPGVDTC
-1696 SMCGESLRGKRTG
+1696 TMCDEELRSKRTG

-1742 AFQEHGARRGRL
+1742 AFQGHGARKGRL
-1754 TSHVSDAGG
+1754 TSHVTDVDG

-1844 ILVVTLDEALP
+1844 ILVLTLDEPQP

-1891 PRGRLLFTEAA
+1891 PRRHMLFTEAA

-1909 RRIQHER
+1909 RRIQHDK
-1916 DALAKAARTA
+1916 DALARAARTA
-1926 LAICH
+1926 LEICH
-1931 FDPDSGDDEGGP
+1931 FAPDTGEDQGGPTDDEK
-1943 AADEACAR
+1943 CAR

-1957 LTYGNQTHHRRLSRH
+1957 LTYANQAHHRQLSRH
-1972 AAQPLLMRLAG
+1972 AAHPLLVRLADAR
-1983 SLTAREDRGESRSER
+1983 TEREDRGESRSEQ
-1998 FRRLAPAAGVTTGA
+1998 FRRLAPAVSSGD
-2012 RAAEGT
+2012 AA
-2018 GPAAG
+2018 
-2023 TSAAEPAESATSAAQ
+2023 SESVSL
-2038 SSVQAPTPL
+2038 TPV
-2047 ETDLAALVANG
+2047 EADLAALVARG

-2070 VPDEVGPFVGA
+2070 LPDEVNVLVQEAG
-2081 AAARPDLVFRLEGVN
+2081 ARPDVVFRLDGVN

-2102 VPGQAADSSRDIEAG
+2102 LPGHATDSTRDVEAG

-2129 FPTDADWDAITA
+2129 FPTDADWDTITDN
-2141 HNAAYFHLR
+2141 NAAYFHLR

>member
-1 MRRVKRGGPVGQGT
+1 MSVDT
-15 VDGRFQ
+15 VDGRFR
-21 ITGVLGRGN
+21 ITGIVGRGN

-36 AQDLQAD
+36 AEDLRAASD
-43 LGSPHREVAVKTV
+43 SPHREVAVKTV
-56 LRARTGVAVDTSG
+56 LRSRTGIAFDASG
-69 SSKDIKR
+69 SGKEVER
-76 FHREV
+76 FRREV
-81 RIMRMLSQGHPN
+81 RIMRMLSKGHPN

-102 DQAPAGSGLPY
+102 DETVGDNGLPY

-122 PLAELIDEEPQL
+122 PLADLIDEEPQL
-134 PVSWVAAIG
+134 PVSWVAALG
-143 AQIASGLAAAHT
+143 AQMSGGLAAAHT

-174 TVKVLDFGMGSVV
+174 TVKILDFGMGSVV

-212 FRAEQVTA
+212 FRAEPVSA
-220 LADLYALGCILY
+220 SADLYALGCILY
-232 ELLIGRPPFSARTPY
+232 ELLIGRPPFSARTAY

-254 HQQPPQLTLVRPDL
+254 HEQPPQLKLVRPDL
-268 PTPLVRLVNRLLEK
+268 PAELVRLVDRLLEK
-282 DTELRPEHA
+282 DAELRPENA
-291 ALVHDAL
+291 ALVREAL
-298 VPLALAPDDTADLL
+298 VPLAFAPDDTAALL
-312 APHWQVMDPVARLR
+312 APHWQAMDPVARLR
-326 ALLPERAPAAPVP
+326 TLLSEPAPASPAP
-339 VPRRAPRLP
+339 VPRREPRLP
-348 ETMDVFGIHAD
+348 EAMDVFGIHAD
-359 LIREYESFTKSATVI
+359 LISEYENFTKSGTVI
-374 RDARIDGFV
+374 RDARISGFV
-383 EDDLG
+383 EEDLE

-403 FADGGH
+403 FADGGQ

-416 GVLHPRCA
+416 GMLHSRCA
-424 EIFQAGKKEDSR
+424 EIFQAGKKKTSP

-468 GSGKSLAYIVPIV
+468 GSGKSLSYIVPIV
-481 DRVLKERQAAGP
+481 DRVLREREAAG
-493 GVGGRVRAIVVYPM
+493 GAGGRVRAIIVYPM

-515 GELEKYLRHGFGKD
+515 LELEKYLSHGFGEG

-538 TGQESD
+538 TGQES
-544 EVRKELRKNPPDIL
+544 EEQRRELRRNPPDIL
-558 LTNYVMLELMLTRPE
+558 LTNYVMLELMLTRPD
-573 DRSGLID
+573 DRSSLIRM
-580 KAAGLQ
+580 AEGLQ

-616 ASATLQ
+616 ASESLQ

-659 VIGETLVRATEEG
+659 VIGETLVRATDEPPET
-672 PVAVP
+672 VP

-682 VPAAPRAYEA
+682 VPAAPRSYES
-692 LTEDPLARWIESR
+692 LTKDSLARWIESR
-705 FGLERDE
+705 FGLEREDG

-717 RCAPGTVESAAEELA
+717 RCAPATVEQAAAELT
-732 AASGVNE
+732 AASGVGE
-739 EAVREA
+739 ERVREA

-752 GAQAKNPRTER
+752 GGQAKHPVTER

-781 TTLQDPLTRPLTRTY
+781 TTLEDPLTRPLTRRY
-796 QLEQPRSGGM
+796 QLEQPDSDGK
-806 PLFPLAFCRECGQ
+806 PLFPLSFCRECGQ
-819 EYLTVWRT
+819 EYLPVWRIDEGGT
-827 EESGAFRYEPRRDT
+827 FRYEPRRDT
-841 SASGGRE
+841 SASGGRD
-848 GEGYLYV
+848 GEGYLYL
-855 GVPGQD
+855 GIPGED
-861 YEWPADPQSAVD
+861 YEWPADAQRAVVEK
-873 DRRLPESWLEAD
+873 RLPESWLERD
-885 AQGVTVVKKSYRPRV
+885 AQDVMVVKKSYAHRL
-900 PKRVVVDAFG
+900 PKRVVVDG
-910 HEAGEG
+910 HGNESGEG
-916 LVAAFVPAPFLFCVH
+916 LAAAFIPAPFLFCVH
-931 CQVSYEQTRGRDF
+931 CQVSYERTRGLDF
-944 AKLATLDQEGRS
+944 AQLATLAQEGRS

-970 RAVPEESLGKEARKL
+970 RAVPAQSLGKEARKL

-1018 AVRAGE
+1018 ALRAGDE
-1024 DGLRHDDLAEAV
+1024 GLQHEDLAEAV
-1036 TEVMGLSPRDYATG
+1036 TGVMGLSPRDYG
-1050 ASLPPSLE
+1050 AGGELAPSME
-1058 LRAKKAFRDVVGY
+1058 RRAAKAFRDVVGY
-1071 RLYRDLERGWRI
+1071 RLYRDLERGWRV

-1095 IGYEDLDWIAGKQER
+1095 IDYADLPWLAGQDER
-1110 WDAAHAELRNADPA
+1110 WSGAHAALRGADPA
-1124 LREEVTR
+1124 LREEVAR
-1131 TLLDYMRRALAID
+1131 ALLDHMRRALAID

-1152 DTLQRASEERLA
+1152 DTLQRASEERLG
-1164 GPWVLS
+1164 GPWVLG
-1170 ESDRPTV
+1170 ESDRPAV

-1185 KPGMERSALFLSARG
+1185 RPGMERSALFLSARG
-1200 KFGKYLRRNMPELRD
+1200 KFGKYLRRNMPALRD
-1215 LPLEDVQGVIEDLL
+1215 LPVSDVQKVIEDLL
-1229 KVLLDAE
+1229 TVLRKTN
-1236 LVHEVESAPEHAGP
+1236 LVSEVEVVPERSGP
-1250 AYRRRAAQKRTGFR
+1250 AFRRRVADRRTGFR
-1264 VSAAALVWR
+1264 VSAAALIWR
-1273 AGTGERGT
+1273 AGDGVRGSV
-1281 IDPLARTYTSG
+1281 DPLARTYSRG

-1305 KTAAAELAG
+1305 RTAAAELAG

-1322 QVTPEDRLERERQF
+1322 QVTPEDRLRREEEF
-1336 RAAELPLLYCSPT
+1336 RTAELPLLYCSPT

-1357 SLNAVMMRNV
+1357 SLNAVLMRNV

-1403 YFRRSQDMVSG
+1403 YFRRSEEMVSG

-1431 HLQAIWLAET
+1431 HLQGIWLAET

-1446 TAVPD
+1446 SAIPD

-1457 DPEGGDRPD
+1457 DPDAGDRPD
-1466 PLMPLPLRA
+1466 PRMELPLLPHI
-1475 DFRDR
+1475 RDLA
-1480 SLDEGARRR
+1480 LDEDARRR
-1489 AAKAARTVL
+1489 AVAAARTVL
-1498 APLITDFEATT
+1498 APLISTFQETT

-1514 WIENR
+1514 WIEDR
-1519 IERAPK
+1519 VERAPDK
-1525 LFDASF
+1525 FDAAF
-1531 ERWRDLFRAAVI
+1531 DRWRQLFRAAVI
-1543 DQYEQNKRVVDHTLS
+1543 DQYEQNRRVVDHTLS
-1558 PGEQSRARTR
+1558 PGQQGQARSR
-1568 RREAETQTHLL
+1568 RREAETQTNLL

-1584 DSKSV
+1584 DNKSV
-1589 TSDFNPYRY
+1589 MSDFGPYRY

-1660 RVQLPPDAS
+1660 RVQMPPDAS
-1669 GDLATAEARRCDGC
+1669 GDLATAEARRCEGC
-1683 GYHYAV
+1683 GYHYDVQA
-1689 KVGTDVC
+1689 GTDIC
-1696 SMCGESLRGKRTG
+1696 TMCREPLRAGTKRTH

-1742 AFQEHGARRGRL
+1742 AFQDHGARKGRL
-1754 TSHVSDAGG
+1754 TSHVAEVSGT
-1763 APVLDLDYGDSAT
+1763 PVLDLDYGDSAT
-1776 VRITNLGRVRDKEGE
+1776 VRITNLGRVRDKPGE

-1824 DGNEKRRKKRV
+1824 DGNEKRRKRRV

-1844 ILVVTLDEALP
+1844 ILVLTLDEPQP

-1881 TAELLPPDDG
+1881 TAELLPPDGG
-1891 PRGRLLFTEAA
+1891 PYRRMLFTEAA

-1909 RRIQHER
+1909 RRIQHDKE
-1916 DALAKAARTA
+1916 ALALAARTA
-1926 LAICH
+1926 LDICH
-1931 FDPDSGDDEGGP
+1931 FDPETGEDQGGP
-1943 AADEACAR
+1943 SEGEKCAR

-1957 LTYGNQTHHRRLSRH
+1957 LTYGNQTHHRSLSRH
-1972 AAQPLLMRLAG
+1972 AARPLLLRLAA
-1983 SLTAREDRGESRSER
+1983 SLTEREDRGESRSEQ
-1998 FRRLAPAAGVTTGA
+1998 FHRLAREMRGA
-2012 RAAEGT
+2012 AAEGP
-2018 GPAAG
+2018 G
-2023 TSAAEPAESATSAAQ
+2023 AEPIT
-2038 SSVQAPTPL
+2038 VPTAL
-2047 ETDLAALVANG
+2047 EADLAALVAAG

-2063 LRAKGYR
+2063 LKAKGYR
-2070 VPDEVGPFVGA
+2070 QPDEVNTVVEQA
-2081 AAARPDLVFRLEGVN
+2081 DARPDLVFRLEGAN

-2102 VPGQAADSSRDIEAG
+2102 LPGHEADSTRDMDAR
-2117 YRLEDAGWDVLR
+2117 YRLEDAGWDVLS
-2129 FPTDADWDAITA
+2129 FPVDADWDAIVDLHA
-2141 HNAAYFHLR
+2141 SSYFHTR

>member
-1 MRRVKRGGPVGQGT
+1 MSLEAVGE
-15 VDGRFQ
+15 RFR
-21 ITGVLGRGN
+21 ITGILGRGN

-36 AQDLQAD
+36 AEDLQAPPD
-43 LGSPHREVAVKTV
+43 SPHREVAVKTV
-56 LRARTGVAVDTSG
+56 LRARTGVAVDASG
-69 SSKDIKR
+69 AGKEIDR
-76 FHREV
+76 FRREV

-93 LTLLIDGGV
+93 LTLLVDGGV
-102 DQAPAGSGLPY
+102 DRAPGGSGLPY
-113 LAMELLDGN
+113 LAMELLDGH
-122 PLAELIDEEPQL
+122 PLADLIDEEPQL
-134 PVSWVAAIG
+134 PVSWVAALG
-143 AQIASGLAAAHT
+143 AQIAAGLTAAHT
-155 AGVVHRDLKPANV
+155 AGVVHRDLKPANA

-174 TVKVLDFGMGSVV
+174 TVKILDFGMGSVV

-212 FRAEQVTA
+212 FRAERVTA
-220 LADLYALGCILY
+220 SADLYALGCVLY

-254 HQQPPQLTLVRPDL
+254 HERPPRLTLVRPDL
-268 PTPLVRLVNRLLEK
+268 PAELVRLVDRLLEK
-282 DTELRPEHA
+282 DAELRPENA
-291 ALVHDAL
+291 ALVREAL
-298 VPLALAPDDTADLL
+298 VPLALAPDDTAALL

-326 ALLPERAPAAPVP
+326 ALLPEPVPAAPSP
-339 VPRRAPRLP
+339 VPRREPRLP
-348 ETMDVFGIHAD
+348 EAMDVFGIHAD
-359 LIREYESFTKSATVI
+359 LIGEYESFTRSATVI
-374 RDARIDGFV
+374 RDARIAGFV
-383 EDDLG
+383 EDDLA

-403 FADGGH
+403 FADGGQ

-416 GVLHPRCA
+416 GMLHPKCA
-424 EIFQAGKKEDSR
+424 EIFQAGKKETSP

-448 QRQAIEAAQAGDS
+448 QRQAVEAAQAGDS

-468 GSGKSLAYIVPIV
+468 GSGKSLSYIVPIV
-481 DRVLKERQAAGP
+481 DHVLKERQAAG
-493 GVGGRVRAIVVYPM
+493 GRAGGRVRAIVVYPM

-515 GELEKYLRHGFGKD
+515 GELEKYLRHGFGKG

-538 TGQESD
+538 TGQESAD
-544 EVRKELRKNPPDIL
+544 ERRELRRNPPDIL
-558 LTNYVMLELMLTRPE
+558 LTNYVMLELMLTRPD
-573 DRSGLID
+573 DRDSLIRM
-580 KAAGLQ
+580 AEGLQ

-616 ASATLQ
+616 ASASLQ
-622 CIGTSATMS
+622 CVGTSATMS
-631 TEGSWEDQQRE
+631 TEGSWEDQRRE
-642 VAKVAG
+642 VARVAG

-654 LLPKR
+654 VLPRR
-659 VIGETLVRATEEG
+659 VIGETLVRATDEAPG
-672 PVAVP
+672 AVS

-682 VPAAPRAYEA
+682 VPAAPRSYEA
-692 LTEDPLARWIESR
+692 LTRDPLARWVESR
-705 FGLERDE
+705 FGLEREEE

-717 RCAPGTVESAAEELA
+717 RCPPDTVEKAAAELSAATGVSEETA
-732 AASGVNE
+732 
-739 EAVREA
+739 REA

-752 GAQAKNPRTER
+752 GAQAKHPVTER

-781 TTLQDPLTRPLTRTY
+781 TTLDDPLTRPLTRTY
-796 QLEQPRSGGM
+796 QLEQPDSDGK

-827 EESGAFRYEPRRDT
+827 EDGGTFRYEPRRDT
-841 SASGGRE
+841 TASGGRD
-848 GEGYLYV
+848 GEGYLYL
-855 GVPGQD
+855 GMPGED
-861 YEWPADPQSAVD
+861 YEWPADPQKAVD
-873 DRRLPESWLEAD
+873 DRRLPESWLEPD
-885 AQGVTVVKKSYRPRV
+885 AQGVTIVRKSYRPRL
-900 PKRVVVDAFG
+900 PKRVVVDAHG
-910 HEAGEG
+910 GESGEG

-1018 AVRAGE
+1018 AVRAGAE
-1024 DGLRHDDLAEAV
+1024 GLSHDELAEAV
-1036 TEVMGLSPRDYATG
+1036 TEVMGLAPGEYALGTDL
-1050 ASLPPSLE
+1050 APSME
-1058 LRAKKAFRDVVGY
+1058 RRAAKAFRDVVGY
-1071 RLYRDLERGWRI
+1071 RLYRDLERGWRV

-1095 IGYEDLDWIAGKQER
+1095 IDYEDLGWIAAHPER
-1110 WDAAHAELRNADPA
+1110 WRSAHAVLRDADPA
-1124 LREEVTR
+1124 LREEVAR
-1131 TLLDYMRRALAID
+1131 TLLDFMRRALAID

-1152 DTLQRASEERLA
+1152 DTLQRASEERLT
-1164 GPWVLS
+1164 GPWVLG
-1170 ESDRPTV
+1170 ESDRPSV

-1185 KPGMERSALFLSARG
+1185 RPGMERSAQFLSARG
-1200 KFGKYLRRNMPELRD
+1200 KFGKYLRRNMPALRD
-1215 LPLEDVQGVIEDLL
+1215 LPLDDVQCVIEDLL
-1229 KVLLDAE
+1229 KVLRDAH
-1236 LVHEVESAPEHAGP
+1236 LVCEVDATPEQSGP
-1250 AYRRRAAQKRTGFR
+1250 AHRRRAAQKRTGFR
-1264 VSAAALVWR
+1264 VSAAALIWR
-1273 AGTGERGT
+1273 AGTGERGAV
-1281 IDPLARTYTSG
+1281 DPLARTYSSG

-1305 KTAAAELAG
+1305 RTAAAELAG
-1314 LFAREHTA
+1314 LYAREHTA
-1322 QVTPEDRLERERQF
+1322 QVTPEDRLEREERF
-1336 RAAELPLLYCSPT
+1336 REATLPLLYCSPT

-1357 SLNAVMMRNV
+1357 SLNAVLMRNV

-1403 YFRRSQDMVSG
+1403 YFRRSQDMVAG
-1414 QVAPPRL
+1414 QVSPPRL

-1431 HLQAIWLAET
+1431 HLQGIWLAET
-1441 GMKLG
+1441 GMRLG
-1446 TAVPD
+1446 TAIPD

-1457 DPEGGDRPD
+1457 DPDGEDRPD

-1475 DFRDR
+1475 EFAGH
-1480 SLDEGARRR
+1480 SLDEDARTR
-1489 AAKAARTVL
+1489 AAATARTVL

-1514 WIENR
+1514 WIEDR
-1519 IERAPK
+1519 IERAPAE
-1525 LFDASF
+1525 FDAAF
-1531 ERWRDLFRAAVI
+1531 DRWRQLFRAAVI
-1543 DQYEQNKRVVDHTLS
+1543 DQYEQNKRVVDHTLTQ
-1558 PGEQSRARTR
+1558 GEQTRARSR
-1568 RREAETQTHLL
+1568 RREAETQTNLL
-1579 LNRSS
+1579 LNRSV

-1589 TSDFNPYRY
+1589 MSDFNPYRY

-1669 GDLATAEARRCDGC
+1669 GELATAEARRCDGC

-1689 KVGTDVC
+1689 RPGSDRCV
-1696 SMCGESLRGKRTG
+1696 MCGEELRGRRSG

-1742 AFQEHGARRGRL
+1742 AFQDHGARKGRL
-1754 TSHVSDAGG
+1754 TSHVADADG
-1763 APVLDLDYGDSAT
+1763 AAVLDLDYGDSAT
-1776 VRITNLGRVRDKEGE
+1776 VRITNLGRVRDKQGE

-1835 LPYVEDRRN
+1835 LPFVEDRRN
-1844 ILVVTLDEALP
+1844 ILVLTLDEALP
-1855 EPVALSFL
+1855 EEVALSVM

-1881 TAELLPPDDG
+1881 TAELLPPDEG
-1891 PRGRLLFTEAA
+1891 PRRRMLFTEAA

-1909 RRIQHER
+1909 RRVQHDPR
-1916 DALAKAARTA
+1916 ALAEAAGAA
-1926 LAICH
+1926 LDICH
-1931 FDPDSGDDEGGP
+1931 FEPGTGEDRGGP
-1943 AADEACAR
+1943 SDEERCAR

-1957 LTYGNQTHHRRLSRH
+1957 LTYANQTHHRQLSRH
-1972 AAQPLLMRLAG
+1972 AARPLLVRLAG
-1983 SLTAREDRGESRSER
+1983 ARTEREDRGESRSEQ
-1998 FRRLAPAAGVTTGA
+1998 FRRLAPASTPSPRSAG
-2012 RAAEGT
+2012 
-2018 GPAAG
+2018 
-2023 TSAAEPAESATSAAQ
+2023 
-2038 SSVQAPTPL
+2038 APTPV
-2047 ETDLAALVANG
+2047 EADLSDLVARG
-2058 DLLGW
+2058 DLVGW

-2070 VPDEVGPFVGA
+2070 LPDEVDAVVAGVD
-2081 AAARPDLVFRLEGVN
+2081 ARPDLVFRLDGAN

-2102 VPGQAADSSRDIEAG
+2102 VPGRGDDAPGRDIEAG
-2117 YRLEDAGWDVLR
+2117 YRLEDAGWDVVR
-2129 FPTDADWDAITA
+2129 FPADSDWDAVVD
-2141 HNAAYFHLR
+2141 HNSGFFHLR

>member
-1 MRRVKRGGPVGQGT
+1 MSLET
-15 VDGRFQ
+15 VDGRFRV
-21 ITGVLGRGN
+21 TGIVGRGN

-36 AQDLQAD
+36 AEDLQAAPD
-43 LGSPHREVAVKTV
+43 SSHRQVAVKTV
-56 LRARTGVAVDTSG
+56 LRGRTGIAVDTSG
-69 SSKDIKR
+69 SGKEIDR
-76 FHREV
+76 FRREV

-102 DQAPAGSGLPY
+102 DKTPGGSGLPY
-113 LAMELLDGN
+113 LAMELLDGH
-122 PLAELIDEEPQL
+122 PLADLIDEEPQL
-134 PVSWVAAIG
+134 PVSWVAAVG
-143 AQIASGLAAAHT
+143 AQIAAGLAAAHT

-212 FRAEQVTA
+212 FRAERVSA

-232 ELLIGRPPFSARTPY
+232 ELLIGRPPFSARTPF

-254 HQQPPQLTLVRPDL
+254 HELPPQLTLVRPDL
-268 PTPLVRLVNRLLEK
+268 PAELVRLVDRLLEK
-282 DTELRPEHA
+282 DAELRPENA
-291 ALVHDAL
+291 ALVRAAL
-298 VPLALAPDDTADLL
+298 VPLALAPDDTAALL
-312 APHWQVMDPVARLR
+312 APHWQAMDPVARLR

-339 VPRRAPRLP
+339 VPRREPRLP
-348 ETMDVFGIHAD
+348 EAMDVFGIHSD
-359 LIREYESFTKSATVI
+359 LISEYESFTKSATVI
-374 RDARIDGFV
+374 RDARITGFV
-383 EDDLG
+383 EDDLA

-403 FADGGH
+403 FADGGQ

-416 GVLHPRCA
+416 EVLHPRCA
-424 EIFQAGKKEDSR
+424 EIFQAGKKETSL

-468 GSGKSLAYIVPIV
+468 GSGKSLSYIVPIV
-481 DRVLKERQAAGP
+481 DQVLKERQAAGP
-493 GVGGRVRAIVVYPM
+493 GAGGRVRAIVVYPM

-515 GELEKYLRHGFGKD
+515 GELEKYLRHGFGKG

-544 EVRKELRKNPPDIL
+544 EQRRELRKNPPDIL
-558 LTNYVMLELMLTRPE
+558 LTNYVMLELMLTRPD
-573 DRSGLID
+573 DRSSLIRM
-580 KAAGLQ
+580 AEGLQ

-642 VAKVAG
+642 VARVAS

-654 LLPKR
+654 VLPKR
-659 VIGETLVRATEEG
+659 VIGETLVRATDEAPET
-672 PVAVP
+672 VP

-682 VPAAPRAYEA
+682 VPAAPRSYEA
-692 LTEDPLARWIESR
+692 LTKDTLARWVESR
-705 FGLERDE
+705 FGLEHE
-712 TGRLR
+712 EGTGRLR
-717 RCAPGTVESAAEELA
+717 RCAPGTVEEAAAELA
-732 AASGVNE
+732 AESGVAE
-739 EAVREA
+739 ESAREA

-752 GAQAKNPRTER
+752 GAQAKHPLTER

-781 TTLQDPLTRPLTRTY
+781 TTLEDPLTRPLTRTY
-796 QLEQPRSGGM
+796 QLEQPDSDGK

-841 SASGGRE
+841 SASGGRS
-848 GEGYLYV
+848 GEGYLYL
-855 GVPGQD
+855 GMPGED
-861 YEWPADPQSAVD
+861 YEWPADPQKAVD
-873 DRRLPESWLEAD
+873 DRRLPESWLETD
-885 AQGVTVVKKSYRPRV
+885 AQRVTVVKKSYRPRL
-900 PKRVVVDAFG
+900 PKRVVVDSHG
-910 HEAGEG
+910 NESGEG
-916 LVAAFVPAPFLFCVH
+916 LTAAFVPAPFLFCVH

-944 AKLATLDQEGRS
+944 AKLATLGQEGRS

-1018 AVRAGE
+1018 ALRAGE
-1024 DGLRHDDLAEAV
+1024 EGLLHDDLAEAV
-1036 TEVMGLSPRDYATG
+1036 TEVMGLKPREYAAGTDL
-1050 ASLPPSLE
+1050 APSME
-1058 LRAKKAFRDVVGY
+1058 RRAAKAFRDVVGY

-1083 TMPNLEQTGLLR
+1083 TMPNLEQTGLLQ
-1095 IGYEDLDWIAGKQER
+1095 IDYADLNWIATHPER
-1110 WDAAHAELRNADPA
+1110 WQAAHAALRDADPA
-1124 LREEVTR
+1124 LREEIGR
-1131 TLLDYMRRALAID
+1131 TLLDFMRRALAID

-1152 DTLQRASEERLA
+1152 DTLQRASEERLT
-1164 GPWVLS
+1164 GPWVLGD
-1170 ESDRPTV
+1170 SDQPTI
-1177 GTAYPYGS
+1177 GTAYPYAS
-1185 KPGMERSALFLSARG
+1185 RPGMERSALFLSARG
-1200 KFGKYLRRNMPELRD
+1200 KFGKYLRRNVPELRD
-1215 LPLEDVQGVIEDLL
+1215 LPLDDVQLVIKDLL
-1229 KVLLDAE
+1229 EVLKGAD
-1236 LVHEVESAPEHAGP
+1236 LVREVEAVPERSGP
-1250 AYRRRAAQKRTGFR
+1250 VYRRGASEKRTGYR
-1264 VSAAALVWR
+1264 VSAASLIWR
-1273 AGTGERGT
+1273 AGNGERGAV
-1281 IDPLARTYTSG
+1281 DPLARTYNSG

-1305 KTAAAELAG
+1305 RTAAAELAG

-1431 HLQAIWLAET
+1431 HLQGIWLAET
-1441 GMKLG
+1441 DMKLG
-1446 TAVPD
+1446 TAIPHII
-1451 VVDVAY
+1451 DVAY
-1457 DPEGGDRPD
+1457 DPDAGDRPD
-1466 PLMPLPLRA
+1466 PQMPLPLLP
-1475 DFRDR
+1475 DFLNR
-1480 SLDEGARRR
+1480 SLDEDARRR
-1489 AAKAARTVL
+1489 AVVTARTVL
-1498 APLITDFEATT
+1498 TPLITDFESTT

-1514 WIENR
+1514 WIEDR
-1519 IERAPK
+1519 IERAPGE
-1525 LFDASF
+1525 FDASF
-1531 ERWRDLFRAAVI
+1531 DRWRDLFRAAVI
-1543 DQYEQNKRVVDHTLS
+1543 DQFEQNKRVVDHTLS
-1558 PGEQSRARTR
+1558 PGEQSRARSR
-1568 RREAETQTHLL
+1568 RREAETQTNLL
-1579 LNRSS
+1579 LNRST

-1589 TSDFNPYRY
+1589 MSDFNPYRY

-1660 RVQLPPDAS
+1660 RVQLPPDTS
-1669 GDLATAEARRCDGC
+1669 GDLATAEAKRCDGC

-1689 KVGTDVC
+1689 KPGSDRCT
-1696 SMCGESLRGKRTG
+1696 MCGEELRSKRTG

-1742 AFQEHGARRGRL
+1742 AFQDHGARRGRL
-1754 TSHVSDAGG
+1754 TSHVTDTDG

-1791 PDGYWLDL
+1791 QDGYWLDL

-1844 ILVVTLDEALP
+1844 ILVVTLDEPQP
-1855 EPVALSFL
+1855 EPVAWSFL

-1891 PRGRLLFTEAA
+1891 PRRRMLFTEAA

-1909 RRIQHER
+1909 RRIQHEK
-1916 DALAKAARTA
+1916 DALATAARTA
-1926 LAICH
+1926 LEILH
-1931 FDPDSGDDEGGP
+1931 FDPDTGEDQGGP
-1943 AADEACAR
+1943 AEGEKCAR

-1957 LTYGNQTHHRRLSRH
+1957 LTYGNQGHHRRLSRH
-1972 AAQPLLMRLAG
+1972 SARPLLVQLAG
-1983 SLTAREDRGESRSER
+1983 ARTEREGRGESRSEQ
-1998 FRRLAPAAGVTTGA
+1998 FRRLTPAADGGNAV
-2012 RAAEGT
+2012 
-2018 GPAAG
+2018 P
-2023 TSAAEPAESATSAAQ
+2023 ESVS
-2038 SSVQAPTPL
+2038 PTPV
-2047 ETDLAALVANG
+2047 EADLSALVVNG

-2063 LRAKGYR
+2063 LKAKGYR
-2070 VPDEVGPFVGA
+2070 LPDEVKVFVDGA
-2081 AAARPDLVFRLEGVN
+2081 AACPDLVFRLEGAS

-2102 VPGQAADSSRDIEAG
+2102 IPGHTADSTRDREAG
-2117 YRLEDAGWDVLR
+2117 YRLEDAGWDVVR
-2129 FPTDADWDAITA
+2129 FPTDADWDAIA
-2141 HNAAYFHLR
+2141 DNNSGYFHLR

>member
-1 MRRVKRGGPVGQGT
+1 MGQGT
-15 VDGRFQ
+15 VDGRFR
-21 ITGVLGRGN
+21 IMGVLGRGN

-36 AQDLQAD
+36 AEDLRAAPD
-43 LGSPHREVAVKTV
+43 SPHQEVAVKTV
-56 LRARTGVAVDTSG
+56 LRARTGVAVDASG
-69 SSKDIKR
+69 ANKEIDR
-76 FHREV
+76 FRREV

-102 DQAPAGSGLPY
+102 DGAPDGSGLPY
-113 LAMELLDGN
+113 LAMELLDGH
-122 PLAELIDEEPQL
+122 PLADLIDEEPQL
-134 PVSWVAAIG
+134 PVSWVAAVG
-143 AQIASGLAAAHT
+143 AQIAAGLAAAHT
-155 AGVVHRDLKPANV
+155 AGVVHRDLKPANAI
-168 MLTRDG
+168 LTRDG

-212 FRAEQVTA
+212 FRAERVSA
-220 LADLYALGCILY
+220 SADLYALGCILY
-232 ELLIGRPPFSARTPY
+232 ELLIGQPPFSARTPF

-254 HQQPPQLTLVRPDL
+254 HEKPPRLTLVRPDL
-268 PTPLVRLVNRLLEK
+268 PAELVRLVERLLEK
-282 DTELRPEHA
+282 DADLRPENA
-291 ALVHDAL
+291 ALVREVL
-298 VPLALAPDDTADLL
+298 VPLALAPDDTAALL
-312 APHWQVMDPVARLR
+312 APHWRVMDPVARLR
-326 ALLPERAPAAPVP
+326 TLLPEPAAAAPTP
-339 VPRRAPRLP
+339 VPRREPRLP
-348 ETMDVFGIHAD
+348 EAMDVFGIHAD
-359 LIREYESFTKSATVI
+359 LISEYKDFTKSATVI
-374 RDARIDGFV
+374 RDARIGNFV
-383 EDDLG
+383 EEDLA

-403 FADGGH
+403 FADGGQ

-424 EIFQAGKKEDSR
+424 EIFQAGKKETSP

-493 GVGGRVRAIVVYPM
+493 QAGGRVRAIVVYPM

-515 GELEKYLRHGFGKD
+515 GELEKYLRHGFGKG

-538 TGQESD
+538 TGQESEED
-544 EVRKELRKNPPDIL
+544 RRKLRKEPPDIL
-558 LTNYVMLELMLTRPE
+558 LTNYVMLELMLTRPD
-573 DRSGLID
+573 DRSSLIRM
-580 KAAGLQ
+580 AEGLQ

-631 TEGSWEDQQRE
+631 TEGSWEDQRRE
-642 VAKVAG
+642 VARVAG

-654 LLPKR
+654 VLPKR
-659 VIGETLVRATEEG
+659 VIGETLVRATEEA
-672 PVAVP
+672 PDSVP

-682 VPAAPRAYEA
+682 VPAAPRSYEA
-692 LTEDPLARWIESR
+692 LTRDPLARWVESR
-705 FGLERDE
+705 FGLERE
-712 TGRLR
+712 ENAGRLR
-717 RCAPGTVESAAEELA
+717 RCAPGTLEEAAAELA
-732 AASGVNE
+732 EQSGVSE
-739 EAVREA
+739 ESVHEA

-752 GAQAKNPRTER
+752 GAQAKHPVTER

-781 TTLQDPLTRPLTRTY
+781 TTLEDPLTRPLTRTY
-796 QLEQPRSGGM
+796 QLEQPDSDGK

-827 EESGAFRYEPRRDT
+827 EDGGAFRYEPRRDT
-841 SASGGRE
+841 SASGGRA
-848 GEGYLYV
+848 GEGYLYL
-855 GVPGQD
+855 GMPGED
-861 YEWPADPQSAVD
+861 YEWPADPQKAVD
-873 DRRLPESWLEAD
+873 DRRLPESWLEPD
-885 AQGVTVVKKSYRPRV
+885 AQGVTVVKKASRPRL
-900 PKRVVVDAFG
+900 PKRVVVDAHG
-910 HEAGEG
+910 NETGEG

-970 RAVPEESLGKEARKL
+970 RAVPEDSLGKEARKL

-1018 AVRAGE
+1018 TLRSGE
-1024 DGLRHDDLAEAV
+1024 EGLSHDDLAEAV
-1036 TEVMGLSPRDYATG
+1036 TEVMGLEPREYAAG
-1050 ASLPPSLE
+1050 ADLPPSME
-1058 LRAKKAFRDVVGY
+1058 RRATKAFRDVVGY

-1095 IGYEDLDWIAGKQER
+1095 IDYEDLDWIAARPER
-1110 WDAAHAELRNADPA
+1110 WQSAHAALRDADPA
-1124 LREEVTR
+1124 LREEVAR
-1131 TLLDYMRRALAID
+1131 TLLDFMRRSLAID

-1152 DTLQRASEERLA
+1152 DTLQRASEERLT
-1164 GPWVLS
+1164 GPWVLG
-1170 ESDRPTV
+1170 ESDRPAV

-1185 KPGMERSALFLSARG
+1185 RPGMERTAQFLSARG
-1200 KFGKYLRRNMPELRD
+1200 KFGKYLRRNVPELRD
-1215 LPLEDVQGVIEDLL
+1215 LPLDDVQKVIEDLL
-1229 KVLLDAE
+1229 KVLRDAD
-1236 LVHEVESAPEHAGP
+1236 LVREVDATPEQSGP
-1250 AYRRRAAQKRTGFR
+1250 AYRRRAAQKRTGYR
-1264 VSAAALVWR
+1264 VSAAALIWR
-1273 AGTGERGT
+1273 AGNGERGAV
-1281 IDPLARTYTSG
+1281 DPLARTYTSG

-1305 KTAAAELAG
+1305 RTAAAELAG

-1322 QVTPEDRLERERQF
+1322 QVTPEDRLERERLF
-1336 RAAELPLLYCSPT
+1336 RDAELPLLYCSPT

-1357 SLNAVMMRNV
+1357 SLNAVLMRNV

-1431 HLQAIWLAET
+1431 HLQGIWLAET

-1446 TAVPD
+1446 VAIPE

-1457 DPEGGDRPD
+1457 DPDGEDRPD
-1466 PLMPLPLRA
+1466 PQMPLPLRTEVLN
-1475 DFRDR
+1475 R
-1480 SLDEGARRR
+1480 SLDEDARRR
-1489 AAKAARTVL
+1489 AAITARTVL
-1498 APLITDFEATT
+1498 APLIADFASTT

-1514 WIENR
+1514 WIEDR
-1519 IERAPK
+1519 IERAPGE
-1525 LFDASF
+1525 FDAAF
-1531 ERWRDLFRAAVI
+1531 ERWRQLFRAAVI

-1558 PGEQSRARTR
+1558 PGEQTRARSR
-1568 RREAETQTHLL
+1568 RREAETQTNLL
-1579 LNRSS
+1579 LNRST

-1589 TSDFNPYRY
+1589 MSDFNPYRY

-1669 GDLATAEARRCDGC
+1669 GELATAEARRCDGC

-1689 KVGTDVC
+1689 KPGADKCT
-1696 SMCGESLRGKRTG
+1696 MCGEELYGKRTG

-1742 AFQEHGARRGRL
+1742 AFQDHGARKGRL
-1754 TSHVSDAGG
+1754 TSHATDANE
-1763 APVLDLDYGDSAT
+1763 APVLTLDYGDSAT
-1776 VRITNLGRVRDKEGE
+1776 VRITNLGRVRAKEGE

-1835 LPYVEDRRN
+1835 LPFVEDRRN
-1844 ILVVTLDEALP
+1844 ILVVTLDEPLP

-1881 TAELLPPDDG
+1881 TAELLPPDEG
-1891 PRGRLLFTEAA
+1891 PRRRMLFTEAA

-1909 RRIQHER
+1909 RRIQHDK
-1916 DALAKAARTA
+1916 DALGEAARAA
-1926 LAICH
+1926 LEICH
-1931 FDPDSGDDEGGP
+1931 FDPDTGEDKGGP
-1943 AADEACAR
+1943 EVDEKCAR

-1957 LTYGNQTHHRRLSRH
+1957 LTYANQTHHRQLSRH
-1972 AAQPLLMRLAG
+1972 AAHPPLARLARAR
-1983 SLTAREDRGESRSER
+1983 TRREDRGESRSEQ
-1998 FRRLAPAAGVTTGA
+1998 FRRLAPAAESTRTAQVA
-2012 RAAEGT
+2012 V
-2018 GPAAG
+2018 PAG
-2023 TSAAEPAESATSAAQ
+2023 EATS
-2038 SSVQAPTPL
+2038 SPTPV
-2047 ETDLAALVANG
+2047 EADLSALVAQG

-2070 VPDEVGPFVGA
+2070 LPDDVGA
-2081 AAARPDLVFRLEGVN
+2081 FVAAAGACPDLVFHLEGAD

-2102 VPGQAADSSRDIEAG
+2102 VPGRAADSTRDIEAG
-2117 YRLEDAGWDVLR
+2117 YRLEEAGWDVLR
-2129 FPTDADWDAITA
+2129 FPADADWDAIVD
-2141 HNAAYFHLR
+2141 HNASYFQLR

>member
-1 MRRVKRGGPVGQGT
+1 MRSGETGGRSVGLET
-15 VDGRFQ
+15 VNGRFR
-21 ITGVLGRGN
+21 IAGILGRGN

-36 AQDLQAD
+36 AEDLKAAPD
-43 LGSPHREVAVKTV
+43 SAHRQVAVKTV
-56 LRARTGVAVDTSG
+56 LRSRTGVAVEASG
-69 SSKDIKR
+69 SGKEIDR
-76 FHREV
+76 FRREV

-93 LTLLIDGGV
+93 LTLLVDGGV
-102 DQAPAGSGLPY
+102 DETPGGSGLPY
-113 LAMELLDGN
+113 LAMELLDGH
-122 PLAELIDEEPQL
+122 PLADLIDEEPQL
-134 PVSWVAAIG
+134 PVSWVATIG
-143 AQIASGLAAAHT
+143 AQMAAGLTAAHT

-174 TVKVLDFGMGSVV
+174 TVKILDFGMGSIV

-212 FRAEQVTA
+212 FRAEQVSA
-220 LADLYALGCILY
+220 AADLYALGCILY
-232 ELLIGRPPFSARTPY
+232 ELLMGRPPFSARTPF

-254 HQQPPQLTLVRPDL
+254 HERPPQLTLVRPDL
-268 PTPLVRLVNRLLEK
+268 PAELIRLVDRLLEK
-282 DTELRPEHA
+282 DAELRPENA
-291 ALVHDAL
+291 AMVREAL
-298 VPLALAPDDTADLL
+298 VPLALAPDDTAALL
-312 APHWQVMDPVARLR
+312 APHWQAMNPVARLR
-326 ALLPERAPAAPVP
+326 ALLPEPAPAAPAP
-339 VPRRAPRLP
+339 VPRREPRLP
-348 ETMDVFGIHAD
+348 ETMDVFGIHTD
-359 LIREYESFTKSATVI
+359 LIGEYESFTKSATVI
-374 RDARIDGFV
+374 RDARIAGFV
-383 EDDLG
+383 EDDLA

-403 FADGGH
+403 FADGGQ

-416 GVLHPRCA
+416 GLLHPRCA
-424 EIFQAGKKEDSR
+424 EIFQAGKKETAL

-481 DRVLKERQAAGP
+481 DRVLKERQAEGQKA
-493 GVGGRVRAIVVYPM
+493 GGRVRAIIVYPM

-515 GELEKYLRHGFGKD
+515 GELEKYLRHGFGKG

-538 TGQESD
+538 TGQEST
-544 EVRKELRKNPPDIL
+544 EERQELRKNPPDIL
-558 LTNYVMLELMLTRPE
+558 LTNYVMLELMLTRPD
-573 DRSGLID
+573 DRDSLIRM
-580 KAAGLQ
+580 AEGLQ

-616 ASATLQ
+616 ASEALQ

-654 LLPKR
+654 VLPKR
-659 VIGETLVRATEEG
+659 VIGETLVRATGEA
-672 PVAVP
+672 PATVP

-692 LTEDPLARWIESR
+692 LTKDSLACWVESR
-705 FGLERDE
+705 FGLEHE
-712 TGRLR
+712 EGTGRLR
-717 RCAPGTVESAAEELA
+717 RCAPGTVEEAAAELA
-732 AASGVNE
+732 AGSGVAE
-739 EAVREA
+739 ETVREA

-752 GAQAKNPRTER
+752 GAQAKHPVTER

-796 QLEQPRSGGM
+796 QLEQPDSDGK

-819 EYLTVWRT
+819 EYLTVWRSD
-827 EESGAFRYEPRRDT
+827 EGGAFRYEPRRDT

-848 GEGYLYV
+848 GEGYLYL
-855 GVPGQD
+855 GMPGQD
-861 YEWPADPQSAVD
+861 YEWPADSQKAVD
-873 DRRLPESWLEAD
+873 DRRLPESWLEPD
-885 AQGVTVVKKSYRPRV
+885 GQEVTVVKKSYRPRV
-900 PKRVVVDAFG
+900 PKRVVVDAHG
-910 HEAGEG
+910 NESGEG

-956 SATSLISASIVKSL
+956 SATSLISASIMKSL

-1018 AVRAGE
+1018 ALQTGE
-1024 DGLRHDDLAEAV
+1024 EGLLHDDLAEAV
-1036 TEVMGLSPRDYATG
+1036 TEVMGLAPREYAAGTD
-1050 ASLPPSLE
+1050 LPPSME
-1058 LRAKKAFRDVVGY
+1058 RRATKAFRDVVGY

-1095 IGYEDLDWIAGKQER
+1095 IDYADLNWIADRPER
-1110 WDAAHAELRNADPA
+1110 WQSAHAALRDADPA
-1124 LREEVTR
+1124 LREEIGR
-1131 TLLDYMRRALAID
+1131 TLLDYMRRGLAID

-1152 DTLQRASEERLA
+1152 DTLQRASEERLT

-1170 ESDRPTV
+1170 ESDRPAV
-1177 GTAYPYGS
+1177 GIAYPYAS
-1185 KPGMERSALFLSARG
+1185 RPGMERSALFLSARG
-1200 KFGKYLRRNMPELRD
+1200 KFGKYLRRNMPKLRD
-1215 LPLEDVQGVIEDLL
+1215 VSLDDIQCIIKDLL
-1229 KVLLDAE
+1229 DVLKGAD
-1236 LVHEVESAPEHAGP
+1236 LVREVEAIPERSGP
-1250 AYRRRAAQKRTGFR
+1250 VYRRGASEKRTGYR
-1264 VSAAALVWR
+1264 VSAASLIWR
-1273 AGTGERGT
+1273 AGNGELGAV
-1281 IDPLARTYTSG
+1281 DPLARTYSSG

-1305 KTAAAELAG
+1305 RTAASELAG

-1336 RAAELPLLYCSPT
+1336 RKAELPLLYCSPT

-1431 HLQAIWLAET
+1431 HLQGIWLAET

-1446 TAVPD
+1446 TAIPD

-1466 PLMPLPLRA
+1466 PQMPLPLL
-1475 DFRDR
+1475 
-1480 SLDEGARRR
+1480 SNINNKSWDEAARRR
-1489 AAKAARTVL
+1489 AAAAARTVL
-1498 APLITDFEATT
+1498 APLIADFESTT

-1514 WIENR
+1514 WIEDR
-1519 IERAPK
+1519 IERAPQE
-1525 LFDASF
+1525 FDASF
-1531 ERWRDLFRAAVI
+1531 ERWRLLFRAAVL

-1558 PGEQSRARTR
+1558 PGEQVRARSR
-1568 RREAETQTHLL
+1568 RREAETQTNLL

-1589 TSDFNPYRY
+1589 MSDFNPYRY

-1660 RVQLPPDAS
+1660 RIQLPPDAS
-1669 GDLATAEARRCDGC
+1669 GDLATAEARRCSGC
-1683 GYHYAV
+1683 GYHYDV
-1689 KVGTDVC
+1689 KVGSDIC
-1696 SMCGESLRGKRTG
+1696 GMCQEPLREKHTG
-1709 LLHLHTVYTTPRE
+1709 LIHLHTVYTTPRE

-1737 LETSY
+1737 LQTSY
-1742 AFQEHGARRGRL
+1742 AFQDHGARKGRL
-1754 TSHVSDAGG
+1754 NSHVADAGG

-1776 VRITNLGRVRDKEGE
+1776 VRITNLGRVRDKQGE
-1791 PDGYWLDL
+1791 QDGYWLDL

-1812 AIEGTGMPVVDE
+1812 AIEGSGMPVVDE
-1824 DGNEKRRKKRV
+1824 DGNDKRRKKRV

-1844 ILVVTLDEALP
+1844 ILVVTLDEPQP
-1855 EPVALSFL
+1855 EPVALSLL

-1891 PRGRLLFTEAA
+1891 PRRRMLFTEAA

-1909 RRIQHER
+1909 RRIQHDR
-1916 DALAKAARTA
+1916 GALAKAARTA
-1926 LAICH
+1926 LEICH
-1931 FDPDSGDDEGGP
+1931 FNPETGEDLGGPTDDEK
-1943 AADEACAR
+1943 CAR

-1957 LTYGNQTHHRRLSRH
+1957 LTYANQMHHRQLSRH
-1972 AAQPLLMRLAG
+1972 TVRPLLLRLAD
-1983 SLTAREDRGESRSER
+1983 ARTEPEDRGESRSEQ
-1998 FRRLAPAAGVTTGA
+1998 FRRLAQAAHPAPVATGDNS
-2012 RAAEGT
+2012 GST
-2018 GPAAG
+2018 PA
-2023 TSAAEPAESATSAAQ
+2023 S
-2038 SSVQAPTPL
+2038 APTPL
-2047 ETDLAALVANG
+2047 EADVAALVAAG

-2063 LRAKGYR
+2063 LKAKGYR
-2070 VPDEVGPFVGA
+2070 LPDEVNALVPGA
-2081 AAARPDLVFRLEGVN
+2081 GACPDLAFHLDGAN

-2102 VPGQAADSSRDIEAG
+2102 VPGSTADSTRDIEAG

-2129 FPTDADWDAITA
+2129 FPTDGDWDLIAD
-2141 HNAAYFHLR
+2141 HNAAYFHTR